1 MQRCPYLHE
10 MRERLLDQP
19 RETLQLENM
28 ERANLLDNR
37 QSATESHQVGTVVK
51 LQGDGYHTSPAHQ
64 RTPLVPHD
72 LGEDFNLD
80 FDDDFPIDARRPKN
94 ANSPDYNVNELGDV
108 GIIGALP
115 YITDFFRVGQ
125 LSGCGLLVYFFHRL
139 PVSFP
144 IHVHVIQCTATQLLA
159 TRDAV
164 FTIVPVTDQCN
175 PFFAEP
181 YTLMTRHIGTH
192 VHREK
197 DHPASKTETDTE
209 TETMGGGE
217 VKVATV
223 DVEGGDNMAT
233 LPVSRSHTAGSTDSA
248 EKNNAANKEM
258 ELKNVMPQPLQ
269 RTSLFIVTSLVYAI
283 LLIVVCIA
291 YVISDVTT
299 HRLPVLYYE
308 TFFTYLYGTSILFL
322 LYVFCFLLQES
333 SCCNGGNGGSKPKP
347 QPKEKK
353 AKKTKNAD
361 PADSKDAKGSK
372 DSGKAGKGAAYQEAP
387 VDAEVAVTP
396 KNVRKRKTT
405 HSDLTHGSF
414 FLRVGAIAFG
424 LGAMI
429 YIGLE
434 FGSFFEIPFDS
445 PCHHILIGVNPL
457 LQMIFTFMQMYFIFM
472 NARLNIHRFKVIARF
487 GLMHVVATNICVW
500 IRTLVKES
508 LLEITI
514 YHQKRE
520 ADPEASSI
528 AHSIRQH
535 ALRHAGTVL
544 RTHTGPNS
552 EFEVLDGEDV
562 LPKNV
567 YKSDNVLSKLV
578 RNTVDGISKSLG
590 MGGGGGGD
598 VTSSTTS
605 MPITTT
611 SATMRAAYTTPG
623 YQWHSTTMAR
633 KLKKF
638 ITSTTAATS
647 TMGSSSTTTSTS
659 TTSTASSMPSFNS
672 DLSSST
678 TTSETPFNSLQR
690 ILSSAAPSLTPIDVA
705 APTLPAAVDGGATFA
720 TATASATATSGVS
733 SFLNNLAASTPSTS
747 VSELTPASSTESA
760 VNIMNNLFGPGME
773 NSFQTYSDIS
783 HEESNGLVAF
793 ENFESLDNIY
803 PAALSSNIGTLNSTA
818 CGRIDIMGTIVYDSA
833 PYLYPFIIE
842 YSLIGAVVLYVMWKH
857 IGRYPGRMNDEDLEH
872 RLEVMLSR
880 RAVAMAQQARSG
892 RVDCVGSSKG
902 LFFGLLLLVG
912 ALICLILFFVLVR
925 HQKFSLLAIYLADAS
940 HCILMAF
947 AILAIIIGFI
957 RVKNLKFRC
966 EEQSSLND
974 ILLRI
979 SAFGLFTYSVFSII
993 AGSLKVLESEPSLL
1007 VTTTGGVAVF
1017 QVILQLLFIADVSRR
1032 RVHLP
1037 EHDRSKPG
1045 RQIVTFLLICNVAM
1059 FAIYTFEA
1067 QKVFANPVQLEFYGF
1082 VPWSIIQRI
1091 TLPLCIFHR
1100 FHSAVTLAEIWK
1112 TTYKAR
1118 LE

>member
-1 MQRCPYLHE
+1 MQRCPYIHE
-10 MRERLLDQP
+10 MRERLLNEQN
-19 RETLQLENM
+19 RESLPLEQM

-37 QSATESHQVGTVVK
+37 QSAE
-51 LQGDGYHTSPAHQ
+51 LQQLHGDGYHTSPAHQ
-64 RTPLVPHD
+64 RTPLVPRD

-80 FDDDFPIDARRPKN
+80 FDDDFPIEVRRPKN
-94 ANSPDYNVNELGDV
+94 AKVVYSLKPNSN
-108 GIIGALP
+108 
-115 YITDFFRVGQ
+115 
-125 LSGCGLLVYFFHRL
+125 
-139 PVSFP
+139 
-144 IHVHVIQCTATQLLA
+144 
-159 TRDAV
+159 
-164 FTIVPVTDQCN
+164 
-175 PFFAEP
+175 
-181 YTLMTRHIGTH
+181 
-192 VHREK
+192 
-197 DHPASKTETDTE
+197 
-209 TETMGGGE
+209 
-217 VKVATV
+217 
-223 DVEGGDNMAT
+223 
-233 LPVSRSHTAGSTDSA
+233 SRSYLPANITVHGTYHTNIITGPI
-248 EKNNAANKEM
+248 
-258 ELKNVMPQPLQ
+258 ELW
-269 RTSLFIVTSLVYAI
+269 TSLFIVTSLVYAI
-283 LLIVVCIA
+283 ILIVVCIA

-308 TFFTYLYGTSILFL
+308 SFFTYLYGVSILFL

-333 SCCNGGNGGSKPKP
+333 SCCNGGNNQPKSP
-347 QPKEKK
+347 KKEKK
-353 AKKTKNAD
+353 SKKSKEKD
-361 PADSKDAKGSK
+361 PADSKDAKGTK
-372 DSGKAGKGAAYQEAP
+372 DSGKSKASPYQDSQA
-387 VDAEVAVTP
+387 DAEVAVTP
-396 KNVRKRKTT
+396 KNSRKRKTT

-508 LLEITI
+508 LLEITL
-514 YHQKRE
+514 YHQRR
-520 ADPEASSI
+520 DPDPNESSI
-528 AHSIRQH
+528 GQSIRQH

-544 RTHTGPNS
+544 RTHYGPNE
-552 EFEVLDGEDV
+552 EFEVLDGEDL
-562 LPKNV
+562 LPKDAYTTNG
-567 YKSDNVLSKLV
+567 VLSKMLAK
-578 RNTVDGISKSLG
+578 TVDGISKTLG
-590 MGGGGGGD
+590 MGSNEVAD
-598 VTSSTTS
+598 PLT
-605 MPITTT
+605 TTT
-611 SATMRAAYTTPG
+611 STTTTTTTMRPAFTTPS
-623 YQWHSTTMAR
+623 YQWQSTTVAR

-638 ITSTTAATS
+638 ITSTTAAA
-647 TMGSSSTTTSTS
+647 TMGTSSSTPSSTTTSTS
-659 TTSTASSMPSFNS
+659 TTTTTTTTALPATSPLATTTTTELPFNNFQQNLYSSTGSPLAAAVEHLASSPSTTAATTAGSAFDSSSVASSVASFFSSLMSSTPSSPITSTTTTTDIPISTTASSLA
-672 DLSSST
+672 DKTTESSLG
-678 TTSETPFNSLQR
+678 F
-690 ILSSAAPSLTPIDVA
+690 I
-705 APTLPAAVDGGATFA
+705 
-720 TATASATATSGVS
+720 
-733 SFLNNLAASTPSTS
+733 NNLMKNSYQTFSGISHPEAASIVT
-747 VSELTPASSTESA
+747 
-760 VNIMNNLFGPGME
+760 
-773 NSFQTYSDIS
+773 
-783 HEESNGLVAF
+783 F
-793 ENFESLDNIY
+793 ENFENLDNIY
-803 PAALSSNIGTLNSTA
+803 PAALSSNVGTLNSTA
-818 CGRIDIMGTIVYDSA
+818 CGRVDIMGTIVYDSA

-857 IGRYPGRMNDEDLEH
+857 IGRYPGRMNDDDLEH

-925 HQKFSLLAIYLADAS
+925 HQQFSLLAIYLADAS
-940 HCILMAF
+940 HCILMVF

-966 EEQSSLND
+966 EEQSNLND

-979 SAFGLFTYSVFSII
+979 SAFGLFTYSVFSVIS
-993 AGSLKVLESEPSLL
+993 GSLKVLEHEPSLL
-1007 VTTTGGVAVF
+1007 VTTTSAVAVL

-1059 FAIYTFEA
+1059 FAIYTFDA
-1067 QKVFANPVQLEFYGF
+1067 QKVYANPVSRYVQLDFYGY
-1082 VPWSIIQRI
+1082 VPWAIIQRV

>member
-1 MQRCPYLHE
+1 
-10 MRERLLDQP
+10 
-19 RETLQLENM
+19 
-28 ERANLLDNR
+28 
-37 QSATESHQVGTVVK
+37 
-51 LQGDGYHTSPAHQ
+51 
-64 RTPLVPHD
+64 
-72 LGEDFNLD
+72 
-80 FDDDFPIDARRPKN
+80 
-94 ANSPDYNVNELGDV
+94 
-108 GIIGALP
+108 
-115 YITDFFRVGQ
+115 
-125 LSGCGLLVYFFHRL
+125 
-139 PVSFP
+139 
-144 IHVHVIQCTATQLLA
+144 
-159 TRDAV
+159 
-164 FTIVPVTDQCN
+164 
-175 PFFAEP
+175 
-181 YTLMTRHIGTH
+181 
-192 VHREK
+192 
-197 DHPASKTETDTE
+197 
-209 TETMGGGE
+209 MGGGE

-353 AKKTKNAD
+353 SKKTKNAD

-372 DSGKAGKGAAYQEAP
+372 DSGKAAKGAAYQEAP

-472 NARLNIHRFKVIARF
+472 NARTRPPFQLNIHRFKVIARF

-520 ADPEASSI
+520 ADPDASSI

-544 RTHTGPNS
+544 RTHAGPNS
-552 EFEVLDGEDV
+552 EFEVLDGEDL

-590 MGGGGGGD
+590 MGGSSSD
-598 VTSSTTS
+598 VTSTALPSTIL
-605 MPITTT
+605 PTTT
-611 SATMRAAYTTPG
+611 TTTTTRLPYTTPG

-647 TMGSSSTTTSTS
+647 TVGSSSSSSSSSSTAFPSTISTSTMTTSTTIASNSPSSSIPFDLS
-659 TTSTASSMPSFNS
+659 TTSES
-672 DLSSST
+672 
-678 TTSETPFNSLQR
+678 PFSGLQR
-690 ILSSAAPSLTPIDVA
+690 ILSSAASAASSSSSTPIDVA
-705 APTLPAAVDGGATFA
+705 DSTLPAAANADGGAG
-720 TATASATATSGVS
+720 SVS
-733 SFLNNLAASTPSTS
+733 SFLNNLAAASTPSTAATAATATAAAA
-747 VSELTPASSTESA
+747 VSSSTEGA

-773 NSFQTYSDIS
+773 NSFQTYSDLS
-783 HEESNGLVAF
+783 HDEASAGGGLVAF
-793 ENFESLDNIY
+793 ENLESLDSIY

-925 HQKFSLLAIYLADAS
+925 HQQFSLLAIYLADAS

-966 EEQSSLND
+966 EEQSNLND

-1067 QKVFANPVQLEFYGF
+1067 QKVFANPVSRYVQLEFYGF

>member
-1 MQRCPYLHE
+1 
-10 MRERLLDQP
+10 
-19 RETLQLENM
+19 
-28 ERANLLDNR
+28 
-37 QSATESHQVGTVVK
+37 
-51 LQGDGYHTSPAHQ
+51 
-64 RTPLVPHD
+64 
-72 LGEDFNLD
+72 
-80 FDDDFPIDARRPKN
+80 
-94 ANSPDYNVNELGDV
+94 
-108 GIIGALP
+108 
-115 YITDFFRVGQ
+115 
-125 LSGCGLLVYFFHRL
+125 
-139 PVSFP
+139 
-144 IHVHVIQCTATQLLA
+144 
-159 TRDAV
+159 
-164 FTIVPVTDQCN
+164 
-175 PFFAEP
+175 
-181 YTLMTRHIGTH
+181 
-192 VHREK
+192 
-197 DHPASKTETDTE
+197 
-209 TETMGGGE
+209 MGGGE

-308 TFFTYLYGTSILFL
+308 TFFTYLYGASILFL

-333 SCCNGGNGGSKPKP
+333 SCCNGGVPKPKP
-347 QPKEKK
+347 PPKEKK
-353 AKKTKNAD
+353 SKKTKNAD

-372 DSGKAGKGAAYQEAP
+372 DSGKAGKGAAYQEAAT
-387 VDAEVAVTP
+387 DAEVAVTP

-514 YHQKRE
+514 HHQKLE
-520 ADPEASSI
+520 SDPGASSI

-544 RTHTGPNS
+544 RTHAGPNN

-562 LPKNV
+562 LPRSV

-590 MGGGGGGD
+590 MGG
-598 VTSSTTS
+598 VVSSSTTS
-605 MPITTT
+605 TT
-611 SATMRAAYTTPG
+611 STTRAPYTTPG

-647 TMGSSSTTTSTS
+647 TMGSSSSHIPTSSSSTS
-659 TTSTASSMPSFNS
+659 T
-672 DLSSST
+672 SST
-678 TTSETPFNSLQR
+678 TTTTAAMPTFTETSSSSFTSESPFNSMHRLF
-690 ILSSAAPSLTPIDVA
+690 SSAAPSLTPVDVA
-705 APTLPAAVDGGATFA
+705 APTLPAAADGNAFA
-720 TATASATATSGVS
+720 SSAT
-733 SFLNNLAASTPSTS
+733 SFLNTLAAAASTPSTNAN
-747 VSELTPASSTESA
+747 VQQASSTESA
-760 VNIMNNLFGPGME
+760 VNMMNNLLGRGME
-773 NSFQTYSDIS
+773 NSFQTYSDLS
-783 HEESNGLVAF
+783 HDESNGLITF
-793 ENFESLDNIY
+793 DNLESLDNIY

-833 PYLYPFIIE
+833 PFLYPFIIE

-857 IGRYPGRMNDEDLEH
+857 IGRYPGRLNDEDLEH

-925 HQKFSLLAIYLADAS
+925 HQQFSLLAIYLADAS
-940 HCILMAF
+940 HIILMGF
-947 AILAIIIGFI
+947 AILAIIVGFI

-966 EEQSSLND
+966 EEQSNLND

-1007 VTTTGGVAVF
+1007 VTTTGGMAVF

-1067 QKVFANPVQLEFYGF
+1067 QKVFANPVSRYVQLEFYGF

>member
-1 MQRCPYLHE
+1 MQRCPYIHE
-10 MRERLLDQP
+10 MRERLLNEQN
-19 RETLQLENM
+19 RESLPLEQM

-37 QSATESHQVGTVVK
+37 QSAE
-51 LQGDGYHTSPAHQ
+51 LQQLHGDGYHTSPAHQ
-64 RTPLVPHD
+64 RTPLVPRD

-80 FDDDFPIDARRPKN
+80 FDDDFPIEVRRPKN
-94 ANSPDYNVNELGDV
+94 AKVVYSLKPNSN
-108 GIIGALP
+108 
-115 YITDFFRVGQ
+115 
-125 LSGCGLLVYFFHRL
+125 
-139 PVSFP
+139 
-144 IHVHVIQCTATQLLA
+144 
-159 TRDAV
+159 
-164 FTIVPVTDQCN
+164 
-175 PFFAEP
+175 
-181 YTLMTRHIGTH
+181 
-192 VHREK
+192 
-197 DHPASKTETDTE
+197 
-209 TETMGGGE
+209 
-217 VKVATV
+217 
-223 DVEGGDNMAT
+223 
-233 LPVSRSHTAGSTDSA
+233 SRSYLPANITVHGTYHTNIITGPI
-248 EKNNAANKEM
+248 
-258 ELKNVMPQPLQ
+258 ELW
-269 RTSLFIVTSLVYAI
+269 TSLFIVTSLVYAI
-283 LLIVVCIA
+283 ILIVVCIA

-308 TFFTYLYGTSILFL
+308 SFFTYLYGVSILFL

-333 SCCNGGNGGSKPKP
+333 SCCNGGNNQPKSP
-347 QPKEKK
+347 KKEKK
-353 AKKTKNAD
+353 SKKSKEKD
-361 PADSKDAKGSK
+361 PADSKDAKGTK
-372 DSGKAGKGAAYQEAP
+372 DSGKSKASPYQERYP
-387 VDAEVAVTP
+387 VKKRDLVRQTLLSQQDSQADAEVAVTP
-396 KNVRKRKTT
+396 KNSRKRKTT

-508 LLEITI
+508 LLEITL
-514 YHQKRE
+514 YHQRR
-520 ADPEASSI
+520 DPDPNESSI
-528 AHSIRQH
+528 GQSIRQH

-544 RTHTGPNS
+544 RTHYGPNE
-552 EFEVLDGEDV
+552 EFEVLDGEDL
-562 LPKNV
+562 LPKDAYTTNG
-567 YKSDNVLSKLV
+567 VLSKMLAK
-578 RNTVDGISKSLG
+578 TVDGISKTLG
-590 MGGGGGGD
+590 MGSNEVAD
-598 VTSSTTS
+598 PLT
-605 MPITTT
+605 TTT
-611 SATMRAAYTTPG
+611 STTTTTTTMRPAFTTPS
-623 YQWHSTTMAR
+623 YQWQSTTVAR

-638 ITSTTAATS
+638 ITSTTAAA
-647 TMGSSSTTTSTS
+647 TMGTSSSTPSSTTTSTS
-659 TTSTASSMPSFNS
+659 TTTTTTTTALPATSPLATTTTTELPFNNFQQNLYSSTGSPLAAAVEHLASSPSTTAATTAGSAFDSSSVASSVASFFSSLMSSTPSSPITSTTTTTDIPISTTASSLA
-672 DLSSST
+672 DKTTESSLG
-678 TTSETPFNSLQR
+678 F
-690 ILSSAAPSLTPIDVA
+690 I
-705 APTLPAAVDGGATFA
+705 
-720 TATASATATSGVS
+720 
-733 SFLNNLAASTPSTS
+733 NNLMKNSYQTFSGISHPEAASIVT
-747 VSELTPASSTESA
+747 
-760 VNIMNNLFGPGME
+760 
-773 NSFQTYSDIS
+773 
-783 HEESNGLVAF
+783 F
-793 ENFESLDNIY
+793 ENFENLDNIY
-803 PAALSSNIGTLNSTA
+803 PAALSSNVGTLNSTA
-818 CGRIDIMGTIVYDSA
+818 CGRVDIMGTIVYDSA

-857 IGRYPGRMNDEDLEH
+857 IGRYPGRMNDDDLEH

-925 HQKFSLLAIYLADAS
+925 HQQFSLLAIYLADAS
-940 HCILMAF
+940 HCILMVF

-966 EEQSSLND
+966 EEQSNLND

-979 SAFGLFTYSVFSII
+979 SAFGLFTYSVFSVIS
-993 AGSLKVLESEPSLL
+993 GSLKVLEHEPSLL
-1007 VTTTGGVAVF
+1007 VTTTSAVAVL

-1059 FAIYTFEA
+1059 FAIYTFDA
-1067 QKVFANPVQLEFYGF
+1067 QKVYANPVSRYVQLDFYGY
-1082 VPWSIIQRI
+1082 VPWAIIQRV

>member
-1 MQRCPYLHE
+1 MQRCPYIHE
-10 MRERLLDQP
+10 MRERLLNDQN
-19 RETLQLENM
+19 RESLPLEQM

-37 QSATESHQVGTVVK
+37 QSAELQQVGTIVK
-51 LQGDGYHTSPAHQ
+51 LNGDGYHTSPAHQ
-64 RTPLVPHD
+64 RTPLVPRD

-80 FDDDFPIDARRPKN
+80 FDDDFPIEVRRPKN
-94 ANSPDYNVNELGDV
+94 AKVVYSLKPNSNNRSYLPANITVHGTYHTNIITGPIELW
-108 GIIGALP
+108 
-115 YITDFFRVGQ
+115 
-125 LSGCGLLVYFFHRL
+125 
-139 PVSFP
+139 
-144 IHVHVIQCTATQLLA
+144 
-159 TRDAV
+159 
-164 FTIVPVTDQCN
+164 
-175 PFFAEP
+175 
-181 YTLMTRHIGTH
+181 
-192 VHREK
+192 
-197 DHPASKTETDTE
+197 
-209 TETMGGGE
+209 
-217 VKVATV
+217 
-223 DVEGGDNMAT
+223 
-233 LPVSRSHTAGSTDSA
+233 
-248 EKNNAANKEM
+248 
-258 ELKNVMPQPLQ
+258 
-269 RTSLFIVTSLVYAI
+269 TSLFIVTSLVYAI
-283 LLIVVCIA
+283 ILIVVCIA

-308 TFFTYLYGTSILFL
+308 SFFTYLYGVSILFL

-333 SCCNGGNGGSKPKP
+333 SCCNGGNNQPKSP
-347 QPKEKK
+347 KKEKK
-353 AKKTKNAD
+353 SKKKEKD

-372 DSGKAGKGAAYQEAP
+372 DSGKSGKPSPYQDTQ

-396 KNVRKRKTT
+396 KNTRKRKTT

-508 LLEITI
+508 LLEITL
-514 YHQKRE
+514 YHQRRE
-520 ADPEASSI
+520 SDPNESSI
-528 AHSIRQH
+528 GQSIRQH

-544 RTHTGPNS
+544 RTHYGPNE
-552 EFEVLDGEDV
+552 EFEVLDGEDL
-562 LPKNV
+562 LPKNA
-567 YKSDNVLSKLV
+567 YTTNGALSKMLAK
-578 RNTVDGISKSLG
+578 TVDGISKTLG
-590 MGGGGGGD
+590 MGSNEIAD
-598 VTSSTTS
+598 VVTTTTTTTARPAFTTPSYQWQSTTV
-605 MPITTT
+605 
-611 SATMRAAYTTPG
+611 
-623 YQWHSTTMAR
+623 AR

-638 ITSTTAATS
+638 ITSTTAAA
-647 TMGSSSTTTSTS
+647 TMGTSPTTTST
-659 TTSTASSMPSFNS
+659 
-672 DLSSST
+672 T
-678 TTSETPFNSLQR
+678 TTTTTTALPITSPLATTTTTELPFNSYQHLYTTTA
-690 ILSSAAPSLTPIDVA
+690 S
-705 APTLPAAVDGGATFA
+705 PAAAMAAAADH
-720 TATASATATSGVS
+720 
-733 SFLNNLAASTPSTS
+733 LAASNGGASEAAATAASSFDSSHVASSVASFFSSLISSTPSPITTTTTNNPIT
-747 VSELTPASSTESA
+747 VSSSMTDKATENSFGL
-760 VNIMNNLFGPGME
+760 INNLME
-773 NSFQTYSDIS
+773 NSFQTFSGIS
-783 HEESNGLVAF
+783 HPEAASIVTF
-793 ENFESLDNIY
+793 ENYENLDNIY
-803 PAALSSNIGTLNSTA
+803 PAALSSNVGTLNSTA
-818 CGRIDIMGTIVYDSA
+818 CGRVDIMGTIVYDSA

-857 IGRYPGRMNDEDLEH
+857 IGRYPGRMNDDDLEH

-925 HQKFSLLAIYLADAS
+925 HQQFSLLAIYLADAS
-940 HCILMAF
+940 HCILMVF

-966 EEQSSLND
+966 EEQSNLND

-979 SAFGLFTYSVFSII
+979 SAFGLFTYSVFSVIS
-993 AGSLKVLESEPSLL
+993 GSLKVLEHEPSLL
-1007 VTTTGGVAVF
+1007 VTTTSAVAVL

-1059 FAIYTFEA
+1059 FAIYTFDA
-1067 QKVFANPVQLEFYGF
+1067 QKVYANPVSRYVQLDFYGF
-1082 VPWSIIQRI
+1082 VPWAIIQRV

>member
-1 MQRCPYLHE
+1 
-10 MRERLLDQP
+10 
-19 RETLQLENM
+19 
-28 ERANLLDNR
+28 
-37 QSATESHQVGTVVK
+37 
-51 LQGDGYHTSPAHQ
+51 
-64 RTPLVPHD
+64 
-72 LGEDFNLD
+72 
-80 FDDDFPIDARRPKN
+80 
-94 ANSPDYNVNELGDV
+94 
-108 GIIGALP
+108 
-115 YITDFFRVGQ
+115 
-125 LSGCGLLVYFFHRL
+125 
-139 PVSFP
+139 
-144 IHVHVIQCTATQLLA
+144 
-159 TRDAV
+159 
-164 FTIVPVTDQCN
+164 
-175 PFFAEP
+175 
-181 YTLMTRHIGTH
+181 
-192 VHREK
+192 
-197 DHPASKTETDTE
+197 
-209 TETMGGGE
+209 MGNGGE

-233 LPVSRSHTAGSTDSA
+233 LPVSRSHTTGSTDSA

-283 LLIVVCIA
+283 ILIVVCIA

-308 TFFTYLYGTSILFL
+308 SFFTYLYGVSILFL

-333 SCCNGGNGGSKPKP
+333 SCCNGGNNQPKSP
-347 QPKEKK
+347 KKEKK
-353 AKKTKNAD
+353 SKKKEKD

-372 DSGKAGKGAAYQEAP
+372 DSGKSGKPSPYQDTQ

-396 KNVRKRKTT
+396 KNTRKRKTT

-508 LLEITI
+508 LLEITL
-514 YHQKRE
+514 YHQRRE
-520 ADPEASSI
+520 ADPNESSI
-528 AHSIRQH
+528 GQSIRQH

-544 RTHTGPNS
+544 RTHYGPNE
-552 EFEVLDGEDV
+552 EFEVLDGEDL
-562 LPKNV
+562 LPKNA
-567 YKSDNVLSKLV
+567 YTTNGALSKMLAK
-578 RNTVDGISKSLG
+578 TVDGISKTLG
-590 MGGGGGGD
+590 MGSNEIAD
-598 VTSSTTS
+598 VVTTTTTTTARPAFTTPSYQWQSTTV
-605 MPITTT
+605 
-611 SATMRAAYTTPG
+611 
-623 YQWHSTTMAR
+623 AR

-638 ITSTTAATS
+638 ITSTTAAA
-647 TMGSSSTTTSTS
+647 TMGTSPTTTST
-659 TTSTASSMPSFNS
+659 
-672 DLSSST
+672 T
-678 TTSETPFNSLQR
+678 TTTTTTALPITSPLATTTTTELPFNSYQHLYTTTA
-690 ILSSAAPSLTPIDVA
+690 S
-705 APTLPAAVDGGATFA
+705 PAAAMAAAADH
-720 TATASATATSGVS
+720 
-733 SFLNNLAASTPSTS
+733 LAASNGGASEAAATAASSFDSSHVASSVASFFSSLISSTPSPITTTTTNNPIT
-747 VSELTPASSTESA
+747 VSSSMTDKATENSFGL
-760 VNIMNNLFGPGME
+760 INNLME
-773 NSFQTYSDIS
+773 NSFQTFSGIS
-783 HEESNGLVAF
+783 HPEAASIVTF
-793 ENFESLDNIY
+793 ENYENLDNIY
-803 PAALSSNIGTLNSTA
+803 PAALSSNVGTLNSTA
-818 CGRIDIMGTIVYDSA
+818 CGRVDIMGTIVYDSA

-857 IGRYPGRMNDEDLEH
+857 IGRYPGRMNDDDLEH

-925 HQKFSLLAIYLADAS
+925 HQQFSLLAIYLADAS
-940 HCILMAF
+940 HCILMVF

-966 EEQSSLND
+966 EEQSNLND

-979 SAFGLFTYSVFSII
+979 SAFGLFTYSVFSVIS
-993 AGSLKVLESEPSLL
+993 GSLKVLEHEPSLL
-1007 VTTTGGVAVF
+1007 VTTTSAVAVL

-1059 FAIYTFEA
+1059 FAIYTFDA
-1067 QKVFANPVQLEFYGF
+1067 QKVYANPVSRYVQLDFYGF
-1082 VPWSIIQRI
+1082 VPWAIIQRV

>member
-80 FDDDFPIDARRPKN
+80 FDDDFPIDVRRPKN
-94 ANSPDYNVNELGDV
+94 ANGNHPTVLTQPQKRVCYTFKPNPNKHSFMPAKITVQGTYQTNPITGPIELW
-108 GIIGALP
+108 
-115 YITDFFRVGQ
+115 
-125 LSGCGLLVYFFHRL
+125 
-139 PVSFP
+139 
-144 IHVHVIQCTATQLLA
+144 
-159 TRDAV
+159 
-164 FTIVPVTDQCN
+164 
-175 PFFAEP
+175 
-181 YTLMTRHIGTH
+181 
-192 VHREK
+192 
-197 DHPASKTETDTE
+197 
-209 TETMGGGE
+209 
-217 VKVATV
+217 
-223 DVEGGDNMAT
+223 
-233 LPVSRSHTAGSTDSA
+233 
-248 EKNNAANKEM
+248 
-258 ELKNVMPQPLQ
+258 
-269 RTSLFIVTSLVYAI
+269 TSLFIVTSLVYAI

-353 AKKTKNAD
+353 SKKTKNAD

-472 NARLNIHRFKVIARF
+472 NARTRPPFQLNIHRFKVIARF

-520 ADPEASSI
+520 ADPDASSI

-544 RTHTGPNS
+544 RTHAGPNS
-552 EFEVLDGEDV
+552 EFEVLDGEDL

-590 MGGGGGGD
+590 MGGSSSD
-598 VTSSTTS
+598 VTSTALPSTIL
-605 MPITTT
+605 PTTT
-611 SATMRAAYTTPG
+611 TTTTTTRLPYTTPG

-647 TMGSSSTTTSTS
+647 TVGSSSSSSSSSSTAFPSTISTSTMTTSTTIASNSPSSSIPFDLS
-659 TTSTASSMPSFNS
+659 TTSES
-672 DLSSST
+672 
-678 TTSETPFNSLQR
+678 PFSGLQR
-690 ILSSAAPSLTPIDVA
+690 ILSSAASAASSSSSTPIDVA
-705 APTLPAAVDGGATFA
+705 DSTLPAAANADGGAGA
-720 TATASATATSGVS
+720 GSVS
-733 SFLNNLAASTPSTS
+733 SFLNNLAAASTPSTAATAATATAAAA
-747 VSELTPASSTESA
+747 VSSSTEGA

-773 NSFQTYSDIS
+773 NSFQTYSDLS
-783 HEESNGLVAF
+783 HDEASAGGGLVAF
-793 ENFESLDNIY
+793 ENLESLDSIY

-925 HQKFSLLAIYLADAS
+925 HQQFSLLAIYLADAS

-966 EEQSSLND
+966 EEQSNLND

-1067 QKVFANPVQLEFYGF
+1067 QKVFANPVSRYVQLEFYGF

>member
-1 MQRCPYLHE
+1 
-10 MRERLLDQP
+10 
-19 RETLQLENM
+19 
-28 ERANLLDNR
+28 
-37 QSATESHQVGTVVK
+37 
-51 LQGDGYHTSPAHQ
+51 
-64 RTPLVPHD
+64 
-72 LGEDFNLD
+72 
-80 FDDDFPIDARRPKN
+80 
-94 ANSPDYNVNELGDV
+94 
-108 GIIGALP
+108 
-115 YITDFFRVGQ
+115 
-125 LSGCGLLVYFFHRL
+125 
-139 PVSFP
+139 
-144 IHVHVIQCTATQLLA
+144 
-159 TRDAV
+159 
-164 FTIVPVTDQCN
+164 
-175 PFFAEP
+175 
-181 YTLMTRHIGTH
+181 
-192 VHREK
+192 
-197 DHPASKTETDTE
+197 
-209 TETMGGGE
+209 MGGGE

-353 AKKTKNAD
+353 SKKTKNAD

-372 DSGKAGKGAAYQEAP
+372 DSGKAAKGAAYQEAP

-472 NARLNIHRFKVIARF
+472 NARTRPPFQLNIHRFKVIARF

-520 ADPEASSI
+520 ADPDASSI

-544 RTHTGPNS
+544 RTHAGPNS
-552 EFEVLDGEDV
+552 EFEVLDGEDL

-590 MGGGGGGD
+590 MGGSSSD
-598 VTSSTTS
+598 VTSTALPSTIL
-605 MPITTT
+605 PTTT
-611 SATMRAAYTTPG
+611 TTTTTTRLPYTTPG

-647 TMGSSSTTTSTS
+647 TVGSSSSSSSSSSTAFPSTISTSTMTTSTTIASNSPSSSIPFDLS
-659 TTSTASSMPSFNS
+659 TTSES
-672 DLSSST
+672 
-678 TTSETPFNSLQR
+678 PFSGLQR
-690 ILSSAAPSLTPIDVA
+690 ILSSAASAASSSSSTPIDVA
-705 APTLPAAVDGGATFA
+705 DSTLPAAANADGGAG
-720 TATASATATSGVS
+720 SVS
-733 SFLNNLAASTPSTS
+733 SFLNNLAAASTPSTAATAATATAAAA
-747 VSELTPASSTESA
+747 VSSSTEGA

-773 NSFQTYSDIS
+773 NSFQTYSDLS
-783 HEESNGLVAF
+783 HDEASAGGGLVAF
-793 ENFESLDNIY
+793 ENLESLDSIY

-925 HQKFSLLAIYLADAS
+925 HQQFSLLAIYLADAS

-966 EEQSSLND
+966 EEQSNLND

-1067 QKVFANPVQLEFYGF
+1067 QKVFANPVSRYVQLEFYGF

>member
-1 MQRCPYLHE
+1 MQRCPYIHE

-37 QSATESHQVGTVVK
+37 QSASESNQ

-94 ANSPDYNVNELGDV
+94 A
-108 GIIGALP
+108 
-115 YITDFFRVGQ
+115 
-125 LSGCGLLVYFFHRL
+125 
-139 PVSFP
+139 
-144 IHVHVIQCTATQLLA
+144 
-159 TRDAV
+159 
-164 FTIVPVTDQCN
+164 
-175 PFFAEP
+175 
-181 YTLMTRHIGTH
+181 
-192 VHREK
+192 K
-197 DHPASKTETDTE
+197 
-209 TETMGGGE
+209 
-217 VKVATV
+217 
-223 DVEGGDNMAT
+223 
-233 LPVSRSHTAGSTDSA
+233 
-248 EKNNAANKEM
+248 
-258 ELKNVMPQPLQ
+258 
-269 RTSLFIVTSLVYAI
+269 TSLFIVTSLVYAI

-308 TFFTYLYGTSILFL
+308 TFFTYLYGVSILFL

-353 AKKTKNAD
+353 SKKAKNAD

-372 DSGKAGKGAAYQEAP
+372 DSGKAAKGAAYQHTLAKFLEAP

-514 YHQKRE
+514 YHQKNEPE
-520 ADPEASSI
+520 AGASSI

-544 RTHTGPNS
+544 RTHAGPNS
-552 EFEVLDGEDV
+552 EFEVLDGEDI
-562 LPKNV
+562 LPKDV

-590 MGGGGGGD
+590 MGGD
-598 VTSSTTS
+598 QALDSSTTS
-605 MPITTT
+605 SSTTT
-611 SATMRAAYTTPG
+611 TTRAPFTTPN

-638 ITSTTAATS
+638 ITSATTAAT
-647 TMGSSSTTTSTS
+647 TAAGSSSTASS
-659 TTSTASSMPSFNS
+659 TTTISPTISSTTIPSTTISSTTI
-672 DLSSST
+672 SSST
-678 TTSETPFNSLQR
+678 TFSPFSPSTTTTTTTTAAALNLETSGSESPFGGLQR
-690 ILSSAAPSLTPIDVA
+690 ILSSAAPPSL
-705 APTLPAAVDGGATFA
+705 APVDGFGS
-720 TATASATATSGVS
+720 ASAATPTSGSGAGSFVD
-733 SFLNNLAASTPSTS
+733 SFLASTLS
-747 VSELTPASSTESA
+747 PASSTEGSA
-760 VNIMNNLFGPGME
+760 SIMNNLFGQGPME
-773 NSFQTYSDIS
+773 NSFQTYTDLG
-783 HEESNGLVAF
+783 HEEATGLVSF
-793 ENFESLDNIY
+793 ENLESLDNIY

-925 HQKFSLLAIYLADAS
+925 HQQFSLLAIYLADAS

-947 AILAIIIGFI
+947 AILAIIVGFI

-966 EEQSSLND
+966 EEQSNLND

-1067 QKVFANPVQLEFYGF
+1067 QKVFANPVSRY
-1082 VPWSIIQRI
+1082 VRK
-1091 TLPLCIFHR
+1091 R
-1100 FHSAVTLAEIWK
+1100 D
-1112 TTYKAR
+1112 
-1118 LE
+1118 

>member
-1 MQRCPYLHE
+1 MQRCPYIHE

-37 QSATESHQVGTVVK
+37 QSASESNQ

-94 ANSPDYNVNELGDV
+94 AKVCYTFKPNPNKYSFMPAKITVQGTYETNPITGPIELW
-108 GIIGALP
+108 
-115 YITDFFRVGQ
+115 
-125 LSGCGLLVYFFHRL
+125 
-139 PVSFP
+139 
-144 IHVHVIQCTATQLLA
+144 
-159 TRDAV
+159 
-164 FTIVPVTDQCN
+164 
-175 PFFAEP
+175 
-181 YTLMTRHIGTH
+181 
-192 VHREK
+192 
-197 DHPASKTETDTE
+197 
-209 TETMGGGE
+209 
-217 VKVATV
+217 
-223 DVEGGDNMAT
+223 
-233 LPVSRSHTAGSTDSA
+233 
-248 EKNNAANKEM
+248 
-258 ELKNVMPQPLQ
+258 
-269 RTSLFIVTSLVYAI
+269 TSLFIVTSLVYAI

-308 TFFTYLYGTSILFL
+308 TFFTYLYGVSILFL

-353 AKKTKNAD
+353 SKKAKNAD

-372 DSGKAGKGAAYQEAP
+372 DSGKAAKGAAYQHTLAKFLEAP

-424 LGAMI
+424 LGGMI

-514 YHQKRE
+514 YHQKNEPE
-520 ADPEASSI
+520 AGASSI

-544 RTHTGPNS
+544 RTHAGPNS
-552 EFEVLDGEDV
+552 EFEVLDGEDI
-562 LPKNV
+562 LPKDV

-590 MGGGGGGD
+590 MGGD
-598 VTSSTTS
+598 QSIASTTGGIS
-605 MPITTT
+605 TTT
-611 SATMRAAYTTPG
+611 TTTDKHRFTTPN

-633 KLKKF
+633 KLKEFYHQPHPPRPQRAAGSQQLSQQPQQYHRPIKKNT
-638 ITSTTAATS
+638 IPTTTTTAAALNLETS
-647 TMGSSSTTTSTS
+647 GSES
-659 TTSTASSMPSFNS
+659 
-672 DLSSST
+672 
-678 TTSETPFNSLQR
+678 PFGGLQR
-690 ILSSAAPSLTPIDVA
+690 ILSSAAPPSL
-705 APTLPAAVDGGATFA
+705 APVDGFGS
-720 TATASATATSGVS
+720 ASAATPVASAG
-733 SFLNNLAASTPSTS
+733 SFVDNFLASTLS
-747 VSELTPASSTESA
+747 PASSTEGSA
-760 VNIMNNLFGPGME
+760 SIMNNLFGQGPME
-773 NSFQTYSDIS
+773 NSFQTYSDLG
-783 HEESNGLVAF
+783 HEEATGLVSF
-793 ENFESLDNIY
+793 ENLESLDNIY

-925 HQKFSLLAIYLADAS
+925 HQQFSLLAIYLADAS

-947 AILAIIIGFI
+947 AILAIIVGFI

-966 EEQSSLND
+966 EEQSNLND

>member
-1 MQRCPYLHE
+1 MQRCPYIHE

-37 QSATESHQVGTVVK
+37 QSASESNQ

-94 ANSPDYNVNELGDV
+94 A
-108 GIIGALP
+108 
-115 YITDFFRVGQ
+115 
-125 LSGCGLLVYFFHRL
+125 
-139 PVSFP
+139 
-144 IHVHVIQCTATQLLA
+144 
-159 TRDAV
+159 
-164 FTIVPVTDQCN
+164 
-175 PFFAEP
+175 
-181 YTLMTRHIGTH
+181 
-192 VHREK
+192 K
-197 DHPASKTETDTE
+197 
-209 TETMGGGE
+209 
-217 VKVATV
+217 
-223 DVEGGDNMAT
+223 
-233 LPVSRSHTAGSTDSA
+233 
-248 EKNNAANKEM
+248 
-258 ELKNVMPQPLQ
+258 
-269 RTSLFIVTSLVYAI
+269 TSLFIVTSLVYAI

-308 TFFTYLYGTSILFL
+308 TFFTYLYGVSILFL

-333 SCCNGGNGGSKPKP
+333 SCCNGGNGNGNGSKPKP

-353 AKKTKNAD
+353 SKKAKNAD
-361 PADSKDAKGSK
+361 PADSKEAKGSK
-372 DSGKAGKGAAYQEAP
+372 DSGKAAVKGAAYQEAP

-405 HSDLTHGSF
+405 HSDPTHGSF

-472 NARLNIHRFKVIARF
+472 NARTRPPFQLNIHRFKVIARF

-514 YHQKRE
+514 WHQKNE

-528 AHSIRQH
+528 AHSVRQH

-552 EFEVLDGEDV
+552 EFEVLDGEDL
-562 LPKNV
+562 LPKDV

-590 MGGGGGGD
+590 MGGD
-598 VTSSTTS
+598 VASSTASSIVSSTT
-605 MPITTT
+605 T
-611 SATMRAAYTTPG
+611 RAPYTTAG

-638 ITSTTAATS
+638 ITSATTAATTTGGSPS
-647 TMGSSSTTTSTS
+647 TIASTTTTFGTTTTTTTSPLTTTTAIPISAGSTATDAISSTT
-659 TTSTASSMPSFNS
+659 
-672 DLSSST
+672 
-678 TTSETPFNSLQR
+678 SESPFSGLQR
-690 ILSSAAPSLTPIDVA
+690 LLSSAAPSLTPVDGSA
-705 APTLPAAVDGGATFA
+705 SSALPAAATG
-720 TATASATATSGVS
+720 SVS
-733 SFLNNLAASTPSTS
+733 SFFNSFAASTPSTS
-747 VSELTPASSTESA
+747 IGAASTEGP

-783 HEESNGLVAF
+783 HEESSGGLVAF
-793 ENFESLDNIY
+793 ENLESLDSIY

-925 HQKFSLLAIYLADAS
+925 HQQFSLLAIYLADAS

-947 AILAIIIGFI
+947 AILAIIVGFI

-966 EEQSSLND
+966 EEQSNLND

-1067 QKVFANPVQLEFYGF
+1067 QKVFANPVSRYVQLDFYGF

>member
-1 MQRCPYLHE
+1 MQ
-10 MRERLLDQP
+10 
-19 RETLQLENM
+19 TL
-28 ERANLLDNR
+28 
-37 QSATESHQVGTVVK
+37 K
-51 LQGDGYHTSPAHQ
+51 
-64 RTPLVPHD
+64 
-72 LGEDFNLD
+72 
-80 FDDDFPIDARRPKN
+80 
-94 ANSPDYNVNELGDV
+94 
-108 GIIGALP
+108 
-115 YITDFFRVGQ
+115 
-125 LSGCGLLVYFFHRL
+125 
-139 PVSFP
+139 
-144 IHVHVIQCTATQLLA
+144 
-159 TRDAV
+159 
-164 FTIVPVTDQCN
+164 
-175 PFFAEP
+175 
-181 YTLMTRHIGTH
+181 
-192 VHREK
+192 
-197 DHPASKTETDTE
+197 
-209 TETMGGGE
+209 
-217 VKVATV
+217 
-223 DVEGGDNMAT
+223 
-233 LPVSRSHTAGSTDSA
+233 
-248 EKNNAANKEM
+248 
-258 ELKNVMPQPLQ
+258 
-269 RTSLFIVTSLVYAI
+269 TSLFIVTSLVYAI
-283 LLIVVCIA
+283 ILIVVCIA

-308 TFFTYLYGTSILFL
+308 SFFTYLYGVSILFL

-333 SCCNGGNGGSKPKP
+333 SCCNGGNNQPKSP
-347 QPKEKK
+347 KKEKK
-353 AKKTKNAD
+353 SKKKEKD

-372 DSGKAGKGAAYQEAP
+372 DSGKSGKPSPYQISGCCKILAIFVYIVILIALLFHFILVFHWTISMVVFLVLCILHYLLIP
-387 VDAEVAVTP
+387 KVFHTDTQVDAEVAVTP
-396 KNVRKRKTT
+396 KNTRKRKTT

-508 LLEITI
+508 LLEITL

-520 ADPEASSI
+520 ADPNESSI
-528 AHSIRQH
+528 GQSIRQH

-544 RTHTGPNS
+544 RTHYGPNE
-552 EFEVLDGEDV
+552 EFEVLDGEDL
-562 LPKNV
+562 LPKNA
-567 YKSDNVLSKLV
+567 YTTNGAISKMLAK
-578 RNTVDGISKSLG
+578 TMDGISKTLG
-590 MGGGGGGD
+590 MGSNEVAD
-598 VTSSTTS
+598 MVSSSTT
-605 MPITTT
+605 TTT
-611 SATMRAAYTTPG
+611 TGRPMAAAFTTPS
-623 YQWHSTTMAR
+623 YQWQSTTVAR

-638 ITSTTAATS
+638 ITSTTAAA
-647 TMGSSSTTTSTS
+647 TMGTTPSTTTTTSTT
-659 TTSTASSMPSFNS
+659 TTSTALPVTSRLATTTTTELPFNS
-672 DLSSST
+672 YQHLYTTTASPAAAAAMADHLTNGVVGTGETTDNSNMASSVASFFSSLISSTPSPITST
-678 TTSETPFNSLQR
+678 TTTN
-690 ILSSAAPSLTPIDVA
+690 IPI
-705 APTLPAAVDGGATFA
+705 
-720 TATASATATSGVS
+720 TASTAS
-733 SFLNNLAASTPSTS
+733 SLAAKTTENSFGLINNL
-747 VSELTPASSTESA
+747 
-760 VNIMNNLFGPGME
+760 ME
-773 NSFQTYSDIS
+773 NSFQTFSGIS
-783 HEESNGLVAF
+783 HPEAASIVTF
-793 ENFESLDNIY
+793 ENYENLDNIY
-803 PAALSSNIGTLNSTA
+803 PAALSSNVGTLNSTA

-857 IGRYPGRMNDEDLEH
+857 IGRYPGRMNDDDLEH

-880 RAVAMAQQARSG
+880 RAVVMAQQARSG

-925 HQKFSLLAIYLADAS
+925 HQQFSLLAIYLADAS
-940 HCILMAF
+940 HCVLMVF

-966 EEQSSLND
+966 EEQSNLND

-979 SAFGLFTYSVFSII
+979 SAFGLFTYSVFSVIS
-993 AGSLKVLESEPSLL
+993 GSLKVLEHEPSLL
-1007 VTTTGGVAVF
+1007 VTTTSAVAVL

-1059 FAIYTFEA
+1059 FAIYTFDA
-1067 QKVFANPVQLEFYGF
+1067 QKVYANPVSRYVQLDFYGF
-1082 VPWSIIQRI
+1082 VPWAIIQRV

>member
-1 MQRCPYLHE
+1 MQRCPYIHE

-19 RETLQLENM
+19 RETPQLENM
-28 ERANLLDNR
+28 ERATLLDNR
-37 QSATESHQVGTVVK
+37 QSASESNQVGTVVK

-94 ANSPDYNVNELGDV
+94 ANG
-108 GIIGALP
+108 
-115 YITDFFRVGQ
+115 
-125 LSGCGLLVYFFHRL
+125 
-139 PVSFP
+139 
-144 IHVHVIQCTATQLLA
+144 
-159 TRDAV
+159 
-164 FTIVPVTDQCN
+164 
-175 PFFAEP
+175 
-181 YTLMTRHIGTH
+181 
-192 VHREK
+192 K
-197 DHPASKTETDTE
+197 HPAVLT
-209 TETMGGGE
+209 
-217 VKVATV
+217 
-223 DVEGGDNMAT
+223 
-233 LPVSRSHTAGSTDSA
+233 R
-248 EKNNAANKEM
+248 
-258 ELKNVMPQPLQ
+258 PQQ

-308 TFFTYLYGTSILFL
+308 TFFTYLYGVSILFL

-353 AKKTKNAD
+353 SKKAKNAD
-361 PADSKDAKGSK
+361 PADSKEAKGSK
-372 DSGKAGKGAAYQEAP
+372 DSGKAAKGAAYQHTMAKFLEAP

-514 YHQKRE
+514 YHQKHEPE
-520 ADPEASSI
+520 AGASSI

-544 RTHTGPNS
+544 RTHAGPNS
-552 EFEVLDGEDV
+552 EFEVLDGEDL
-562 LPKNV
+562 LPKDG
-567 YKSDNVLSKLV
+567 YKGDNVLSKLV
-578 RNTVDGISKSLG
+578 RNTVNGISKSLG
-590 MGGGGGGD
+590 MGGD
-598 VTSSTTS
+598 QVVTSSTT
-605 MPITTT
+605 TTT
-611 SATMRAAYTTPG
+611 RAPFTTPN

-638 ITSTTAATS
+638 ITSATTAAT
-647 TMGSSSTTTSTS
+647 TAAGSSSST
-659 TTSTASSMPSFNS
+659 
-672 DLSSST
+672 SST
-678 TTSETPFNSLQR
+678 TISPTTSSTTIPPTTSSTTISPSTTFNPFSTTAALNLETSGSDSPFGGLQR
-690 ILSSAAPSLTPIDVA
+690 VLSSVAPPSL
-705 APTLPAAVDGGATFA
+705 APVDGFGSAATP
-720 TATASATATSGVS
+720 TPVSGPGSFVD
-733 SFLNNLAASTPSTS
+733 SFLTSTLS
-747 VSELTPASSTESA
+747 PASSTEGSA
-760 VNIMNNLFGPGME
+760 SIMNNLFGQGPME
-773 NSFQTYSDIS
+773 NSFQTYTDLG
-783 HEESNGLVAF
+783 HEEATGLVSF
-793 ENFESLDNIY
+793 ENLESLDNIY

-925 HQKFSLLAIYLADAS
+925 HQQFSLLAIYLADAS

-966 EEQSSLND
+966 EEQSNLND

-1067 QKVFANPVQLEFYGF
+1067 QKVFANPVSRYVQLEFYGF

>member
-80 FDDDFPIDARRPKN
+80 FDDDFPIDVRRPKN
-94 ANSPDYNVNELGDV
+94 ANGNHPTVLTQPQKRVCYTFKPNPNKHSFMPAKITVQGTYQTNPITGPIELW
-108 GIIGALP
+108 
-115 YITDFFRVGQ
+115 
-125 LSGCGLLVYFFHRL
+125 
-139 PVSFP
+139 
-144 IHVHVIQCTATQLLA
+144 
-159 TRDAV
+159 
-164 FTIVPVTDQCN
+164 
-175 PFFAEP
+175 
-181 YTLMTRHIGTH
+181 
-192 VHREK
+192 
-197 DHPASKTETDTE
+197 
-209 TETMGGGE
+209 
-217 VKVATV
+217 
-223 DVEGGDNMAT
+223 
-233 LPVSRSHTAGSTDSA
+233 
-248 EKNNAANKEM
+248 
-258 ELKNVMPQPLQ
+258 
-269 RTSLFIVTSLVYAI
+269 TSLFIVTSLVYAI

-353 AKKTKNAD
+353 SKKTKNAD

-372 DSGKAGKGAAYQEAP
+372 DSGKAAKGAAYQEAP

-472 NARLNIHRFKVIARF
+472 NARTRPPFQLNIHRFKVIARF

-520 ADPEASSI
+520 ADPDASSI

-544 RTHTGPNS
+544 RTHAGPNS
-552 EFEVLDGEDV
+552 EFEVLDGEDL

-590 MGGGGGGD
+590 MGGSSSD
-598 VTSSTTS
+598 VTSTALPSTIL
-605 MPITTT
+605 PTTT
-611 SATMRAAYTTPG
+611 TTTTTTRLPYTTPG

-647 TMGSSSTTTSTS
+647 TVGSSSSSSSSSSTAFPSTISTSTMTTSTTIASNSPSSSIPFDLS
-659 TTSTASSMPSFNS
+659 TTSES
-672 DLSSST
+672 
-678 TTSETPFNSLQR
+678 PFSGLQR
-690 ILSSAAPSLTPIDVA
+690 ILSSAASAASSSSSTPIDVA
-705 APTLPAAVDGGATFA
+705 DSTLPAAANADGGAG
-720 TATASATATSGVS
+720 SVS
-733 SFLNNLAASTPSTS
+733 SFLNNLAAASTPSTAATAATATAAAA
-747 VSELTPASSTESA
+747 VSSSTEGA

-773 NSFQTYSDIS
+773 NSFQTYSDLS
-783 HEESNGLVAF
+783 HDEASAGGGLVAF
-793 ENFESLDNIY
+793 ENLESLDSIY

-925 HQKFSLLAIYLADAS
+925 HQQFSLLAIYLADAS

-966 EEQSSLND
+966 EEQSNLND

>member
-1 MQRCPYLHE
+1 MQRCPYIHE

-37 QSATESHQVGTVVK
+37 QSASESNQ

-94 ANSPDYNVNELGDV
+94 A
-108 GIIGALP
+108 
-115 YITDFFRVGQ
+115 
-125 LSGCGLLVYFFHRL
+125 
-139 PVSFP
+139 
-144 IHVHVIQCTATQLLA
+144 
-159 TRDAV
+159 
-164 FTIVPVTDQCN
+164 
-175 PFFAEP
+175 
-181 YTLMTRHIGTH
+181 
-192 VHREK
+192 K
-197 DHPASKTETDTE
+197 
-209 TETMGGGE
+209 
-217 VKVATV
+217 
-223 DVEGGDNMAT
+223 
-233 LPVSRSHTAGSTDSA
+233 
-248 EKNNAANKEM
+248 
-258 ELKNVMPQPLQ
+258 
-269 RTSLFIVTSLVYAI
+269 TSLFIVTSLVYAI

-308 TFFTYLYGTSILFL
+308 TFFTYLYGVSILFL

-353 AKKTKNAD
+353 SKKAKNAD

-372 DSGKAGKGAAYQEAP
+372 DSGKAAKGAAYQEAP

-514 YHQKRE
+514 YHQKTEPE
-520 ADPEASSI
+520 AGASSI

-544 RTHTGPNS
+544 KTHAGPNS
-552 EFEVLDGEDV
+552 EFEVLDGEDI
-562 LPKNV
+562 LPKDV

-590 MGGGGGGD
+590 MGGD
-598 VTSSTTS
+598 QVLASTT
-605 MPITTT
+605 TTT
-611 SATMRAAYTTPG
+611 TTTTRAPFTTPN

-638 ITSTTAATS
+638 ITSATTAATTAAGSSSS
-647 TMGSSSTTTSTS
+647 TSSTTTTTTTISPTTTS
-659 TTSTASSMPSFNS
+659 TTIPSTI
-672 DLSSST
+672 SST
-678 TTSETPFNSLQR
+678 TISPSTTFSPFSTTAALNLETSGSESSFGGLQR
-690 ILSSAAPSLTPIDVA
+690 ILSSAAPPSL
-705 APTLPAAVDGGATFA
+705 APVDGFGSAATP
-720 TATASATATSGVS
+720 TPVSGSFVD
-733 SFLNNLAASTPSTS
+733 SFLASTLS
-747 VSELTPASSTESA
+747 PASSTEGSA
-760 VNIMNNLFGPGME
+760 SIMNNLFGQGPME
-773 NSFQTYSDIS
+773 NSFQTYTDLG
-783 HEESNGLVAF
+783 HEESTGLVSF
-793 ENFESLDNIY
+793 ENLESLDNIY

-925 HQKFSLLAIYLADAS
+925 HQQFSLLAIYLADAS

-947 AILAIIIGFI
+947 AILAIIVGFI

-966 EEQSSLND
+966 EEQSNLND

-1067 QKVFANPVQLEFYGF
+1067 QKVFANPVSRY
-1082 VPWSIIQRI
+1082 VRK
-1091 TLPLCIFHR
+1091 R
-1100 FHSAVTLAEIWK
+1100 D
-1112 TTYKAR
+1112 
-1118 LE
+1118 

>member
-1 MQRCPYLHE
+1 MQRCPYIHE

-19 RETLQLENM
+19 RETLQLDNM

-37 QSATESHQVGTVVK
+37 QSASESNQ

-94 ANSPDYNVNELGDV
+94 AKVCYTFKPNPNKYSFMPAKITVQGTYETNPITGPIELW
-108 GIIGALP
+108 
-115 YITDFFRVGQ
+115 
-125 LSGCGLLVYFFHRL
+125 
-139 PVSFP
+139 
-144 IHVHVIQCTATQLLA
+144 
-159 TRDAV
+159 
-164 FTIVPVTDQCN
+164 
-175 PFFAEP
+175 
-181 YTLMTRHIGTH
+181 
-192 VHREK
+192 
-197 DHPASKTETDTE
+197 
-209 TETMGGGE
+209 
-217 VKVATV
+217 
-223 DVEGGDNMAT
+223 
-233 LPVSRSHTAGSTDSA
+233 
-248 EKNNAANKEM
+248 
-258 ELKNVMPQPLQ
+258 
-269 RTSLFIVTSLVYAI
+269 TSLFIVTSLVYAI

-308 TFFTYLYGTSILFL
+308 TFFTYLYGVSILFL

-333 SCCNGGNGGSKPKP
+333 SCCNGGNGNGGSKPKP

-353 AKKTKNAD
+353 SKKAKNAD

-372 DSGKAGKGAAYQEAP
+372 DSGKAAKGAAYQEAP

-405 HSDLTHGSF
+405 HSDPTHGSF

-514 YHQKRE
+514 YHQKN
-520 ADPEASSI
+520 APEPGASSI

-544 RTHTGPNS
+544 RTHAGPNS
-552 EFEVLDGEDV
+552 EFEVLDGEDL
-562 LPKNV
+562 LPKDV

-590 MGGGGGGD
+590 MGGD
-598 VTSSTTS
+598 A
-605 MPITTT
+605 ITTT
-611 SATMRAAYTTPG
+611 TTTTRAPYTTPG

-638 ITSTTAATS
+638 ITSTAASTAAGSGGS
-647 TMGSSSTTTSTS
+647 TTASPGTTITTPSTTFSPFTTTSSIISS
-659 TTSTASSMPSFNS
+659 TTSTASSIITASTTASP
-672 DLSSST
+672 LESSSSSSSSSSIFG
-678 TTSETPFNSLQR
+678 SESSPFGGGLQR
-690 ILSSAAPSLTPIDVA
+690 ILSSAAPPSL
-705 APTLPAAVDGGATFA
+705 APVDGFGSAAATPAGGNSNSNSF
-720 TATASATATSGVS
+720 VD
-733 SFLNNLAASTPSTS
+733 SFLASTLS
-747 VSELTPASSTESA
+747 PAISSTTEGGGAGS
-760 VNIMNNLFGPGME
+760 IMNNLFGQGPME
-773 NSFQTYSDIS
+773 NSFQTYTDLG
-783 HEESNGLVAF
+783 HEESTGLVSF
-793 ENFESLDNIY
+793 ENLESLDNIY

-925 HQKFSLLAIYLADAS
+925 HQQFSLLAIYLADAS

-947 AILAIIIGFI
+947 AILAIIVGFI

-966 EEQSSLND
+966 EEQSNLND

>member
-80 FDDDFPIDARRPKN
+80 FDDDFPIDVRRPKN
-94 ANSPDYNVNELGDV
+94 ANGNHPTVLTQPQKRVCYTFKPNPNKHSFMPAKITVQGTYQTNPITGPIELW
-108 GIIGALP
+108 
-115 YITDFFRVGQ
+115 
-125 LSGCGLLVYFFHRL
+125 
-139 PVSFP
+139 
-144 IHVHVIQCTATQLLA
+144 
-159 TRDAV
+159 
-164 FTIVPVTDQCN
+164 
-175 PFFAEP
+175 
-181 YTLMTRHIGTH
+181 
-192 VHREK
+192 
-197 DHPASKTETDTE
+197 
-209 TETMGGGE
+209 
-217 VKVATV
+217 
-223 DVEGGDNMAT
+223 
-233 LPVSRSHTAGSTDSA
+233 
-248 EKNNAANKEM
+248 
-258 ELKNVMPQPLQ
+258 
-269 RTSLFIVTSLVYAI
+269 TSLFIVTSLVYAI

-353 AKKTKNAD
+353 SKKTKNAD

-520 ADPEASSI
+520 ADPDASSI

-544 RTHTGPNS
+544 RTHAGPNS
-552 EFEVLDGEDV
+552 EFEVLDGEDL

-590 MGGGGGGD
+590 MGGSSSD
-598 VTSSTTS
+598 VTSTALPSTIL
-605 MPITTT
+605 PTTT
-611 SATMRAAYTTPG
+611 TTTTTTRLPYTTPG

-647 TMGSSSTTTSTS
+647 TVGSSSSSSSSSSTAFPSTISTSTMTTSTTIASNSPSSSIPFDLS
-659 TTSTASSMPSFNS
+659 TTSES
-672 DLSSST
+672 
-678 TTSETPFNSLQR
+678 PFSGLQR
-690 ILSSAAPSLTPIDVA
+690 ILSSAASAASSSSSTPIDVA
-705 APTLPAAVDGGATFA
+705 DSTLPAAANADGGAGA
-720 TATASATATSGVS
+720 GSVS
-733 SFLNNLAASTPSTS
+733 SFLNNLAAASTPSTAATAATATAAAA
-747 VSELTPASSTESA
+747 VSSSTEGA

-773 NSFQTYSDIS
+773 NSFQTYSDLS
-783 HEESNGLVAF
+783 HDEASAGGGLVAF
-793 ENFESLDNIY
+793 ENLESLDSIY

-925 HQKFSLLAIYLADAS
+925 HQQFSLLAIYLADAS

-966 EEQSSLND
+966 EEQSNLND

-1067 QKVFANPVQLEFYGF
+1067 QKVFANPVSRYVQLEFYGF

>member
-1 MQRCPYLHE
+1 MQRCPYIHE

-37 QSATESHQVGTVVK
+37 QSASESNQ

-94 ANSPDYNVNELGDV
+94 A
-108 GIIGALP
+108 
-115 YITDFFRVGQ
+115 
-125 LSGCGLLVYFFHRL
+125 
-139 PVSFP
+139 
-144 IHVHVIQCTATQLLA
+144 
-159 TRDAV
+159 
-164 FTIVPVTDQCN
+164 
-175 PFFAEP
+175 
-181 YTLMTRHIGTH
+181 
-192 VHREK
+192 K
-197 DHPASKTETDTE
+197 
-209 TETMGGGE
+209 
-217 VKVATV
+217 
-223 DVEGGDNMAT
+223 
-233 LPVSRSHTAGSTDSA
+233 
-248 EKNNAANKEM
+248 
-258 ELKNVMPQPLQ
+258 
-269 RTSLFIVTSLVYAI
+269 TSLFIVTSLVYAI

-308 TFFTYLYGTSILFL
+308 TFFTYLYGVSILFL

-333 SCCNGGNGGSKPKP
+333 SCCNGGNGNGNGSKPKP

-353 AKKTKNAD
+353 SKKAKNAD
-361 PADSKDAKGSK
+361 PADSKEAKGSK
-372 DSGKAGKGAAYQEAP
+372 DSGKAAVKGAAYQEAP

-405 HSDLTHGSF
+405 HSDPTHGSF

-472 NARLNIHRFKVIARF
+472 NARTRPPFQLNIHRFKVIARF

-514 YHQKRE
+514 WHQKNE

-528 AHSIRQH
+528 AHSVRQH

-544 RTHTGPNS
+544 RTHAGPNS
-552 EFEVLDGEDV
+552 EFEVLDGEDL
-562 LPKNV
+562 LPKDV

-590 MGGGGGGD
+590 MGGD
-598 VTSSTTS
+598 VASSTASSIVSSTT
-605 MPITTT
+605 T
-611 SATMRAAYTTPG
+611 RAPYTTAG

-638 ITSTTAATS
+638 ITSATTAATTTGGSPS
-647 TMGSSSTTTSTS
+647 TIASTTTTFGTTTTTTTSPLTTTTAIPISAGSTATDAISSTT
-659 TTSTASSMPSFNS
+659 
-672 DLSSST
+672 
-678 TTSETPFNSLQR
+678 SESPFSGLQR
-690 ILSSAAPSLTPIDVA
+690 LLSSAAPSLTPVDGSA
-705 APTLPAAVDGGATFA
+705 SSALPAAATG
-720 TATASATATSGVS
+720 SVS
-733 SFLNNLAASTPSTS
+733 SFFNSFAASTPSTS
-747 VSELTPASSTESA
+747 IGAASTEGP

-783 HEESNGLVAF
+783 HEESSGGLVAF
-793 ENFESLDNIY
+793 ENLESLDSIY

-925 HQKFSLLAIYLADAS
+925 HQQFSLLAIYLADAS

-947 AILAIIIGFI
+947 AILAIIVGFI

-966 EEQSSLND
+966 EEQSNLND

-1067 QKVFANPVQLEFYGF
+1067 QKVFANPVSRYVQLDFYGF

>member
-1 MQRCPYLHE
+1 MQRCPYIHE
-10 MRERLLDQP
+10 MRERLLNEQN
-19 RETLQLENM
+19 RESLPLEQM

-37 QSATESHQVGTVVK
+37 QSAE
-51 LQGDGYHTSPAHQ
+51 LQQLHGDGYHTSPAHQ
-64 RTPLVPHD
+64 RTPLVPRD

-80 FDDDFPIDARRPKN
+80 FDDDFPIEVRRPKN
-94 ANSPDYNVNELGDV
+94 A
-108 GIIGALP
+108 
-115 YITDFFRVGQ
+115 
-125 LSGCGLLVYFFHRL
+125 
-139 PVSFP
+139 
-144 IHVHVIQCTATQLLA
+144 
-159 TRDAV
+159 
-164 FTIVPVTDQCN
+164 
-175 PFFAEP
+175 
-181 YTLMTRHIGTH
+181 
-192 VHREK
+192 K
-197 DHPASKTETDTE
+197 
-209 TETMGGGE
+209 
-217 VKVATV
+217 
-223 DVEGGDNMAT
+223 
-233 LPVSRSHTAGSTDSA
+233 
-248 EKNNAANKEM
+248 
-258 ELKNVMPQPLQ
+258 
-269 RTSLFIVTSLVYAI
+269 TSLFIVTSLVYAI
-283 LLIVVCIA
+283 ILIVVCIA

-308 TFFTYLYGTSILFL
+308 SFFTYLYGVSILFL

-333 SCCNGGNGGSKPKP
+333 SCCNGGNNQPKSP
-347 QPKEKK
+347 KKEKK
-353 AKKTKNAD
+353 SKKSKEKD
-361 PADSKDAKGSK
+361 PADSKDAKGTK
-372 DSGKAGKGAAYQEAP
+372 DSGKSKASPYQDSQA
-387 VDAEVAVTP
+387 DAEVAVTP
-396 KNVRKRKTT
+396 KNSRKRKTT

-508 LLEITI
+508 LLEITL
-514 YHQKRE
+514 YHQRR
-520 ADPEASSI
+520 DPDPNESSI
-528 AHSIRQH
+528 GQSIRQH

-544 RTHTGPNS
+544 RTHYGPNE
-552 EFEVLDGEDV
+552 EFEVLDGEDL
-562 LPKNV
+562 LPKDAYTTNG
-567 YKSDNVLSKLV
+567 VLSKMLAK
-578 RNTVDGISKSLG
+578 TVDGISKTLG
-590 MGGGGGGD
+590 MGSNEVAD
-598 VTSSTTS
+598 PVTSTTTTTTTTTMRPAFTTPSYQWQSTTV
-605 MPITTT
+605 
-611 SATMRAAYTTPG
+611 
-623 YQWHSTTMAR
+623 AR

-638 ITSTTAATS
+638 ITSTTAAA
-647 TMGSSSTTTSTS
+647 TMGTSSTTPSSTTSTS
-659 TTSTASSMPSFNS
+659 T
-672 DLSSST
+672 ST
-678 TTSETPFNSLQR
+678 TTTTTALPATSPLATTTTTELPFNNFQQNLY
-690 ILSSAAPSLTPIDVA
+690 SSTGSPLA
-705 APTLPAAVDGGATFA
+705 AAVEHLASSPSTTT
-720 TATASATATSGVS
+720 TAETTASGFDTSSVAS
-733 SFLNNLAASTPSTS
+733 SVASFFSSLMSSTPSSPITS
-747 VSELTPASSTESA
+747 TTTTTNIPISTTTTVSSLADKTTESSLGF
-760 VNIMNNLFGPGME
+760 INNLME
-773 NSFQTYSDIS
+773 NSYQTFSGIS
-783 HEESNGLVAF
+783 HPEAASIVTF
-793 ENFESLDNIY
+793 ENFENLDNIY
-803 PAALSSNIGTLNSTA
+803 PAALSSNVGTLNSTA
-818 CGRIDIMGTIVYDSA
+818 CGRVDIMGTIVYDSA

-857 IGRYPGRMNDEDLEH
+857 IGRYPGRMNDDDLEH

-925 HQKFSLLAIYLADAS
+925 HQQFSLLAIYLADAS
-940 HCILMAF
+940 HCILMVF

-966 EEQSSLND
+966 EEQSNLND

-979 SAFGLFTYSVFSII
+979 SAFGLFTYSVFSVIS
-993 AGSLKVLESEPSLL
+993 GSLKVLEHEPSLL
-1007 VTTTGGVAVF
+1007 VTTTSAVAVL

-1059 FAIYTFEA
+1059 FAIYTFDA
-1067 QKVFANPVQLEFYGF
+1067 QKVYANPVQLDFYGY
-1082 VPWSIIQRI
+1082 VPWAIIQRV

>member
-80 FDDDFPIDARRPKN
+80 FDDDFPIDVRRPKN
-94 ANSPDYNVNELGDV
+94 ANGNHPTVLTQPQKRVCYTFKPNPNKHSFMPAKITVQGTYQTNPITGPIELW
-108 GIIGALP
+108 
-115 YITDFFRVGQ
+115 
-125 LSGCGLLVYFFHRL
+125 
-139 PVSFP
+139 
-144 IHVHVIQCTATQLLA
+144 
-159 TRDAV
+159 
-164 FTIVPVTDQCN
+164 
-175 PFFAEP
+175 
-181 YTLMTRHIGTH
+181 
-192 VHREK
+192 
-197 DHPASKTETDTE
+197 
-209 TETMGGGE
+209 
-217 VKVATV
+217 
-223 DVEGGDNMAT
+223 
-233 LPVSRSHTAGSTDSA
+233 
-248 EKNNAANKEM
+248 
-258 ELKNVMPQPLQ
+258 
-269 RTSLFIVTSLVYAI
+269 TSLFIVTSLVYAI

-353 AKKTKNAD
+353 SKKTKNAD

-520 ADPEASSI
+520 ADPDASSI

-544 RTHTGPNS
+544 RTHAGPNS
-552 EFEVLDGEDV
+552 EFEVLDGEDL

-590 MGGGGGGD
+590 MGGSSSD
-598 VTSSTTS
+598 VTSTALPSTIL
-605 MPITTT
+605 PTTT
-611 SATMRAAYTTPG
+611 TTTTTTRLPYTTPG

-647 TMGSSSTTTSTS
+647 TVGSSSSSSSSSSTAFPSTISTSTMTTSTTIASNSPSSSIPFDLS
-659 TTSTASSMPSFNS
+659 TTSES
-672 DLSSST
+672 
-678 TTSETPFNSLQR
+678 PFSGLQR
-690 ILSSAAPSLTPIDVA
+690 ILSSAASAASSSSSTPIDVA
-705 APTLPAAVDGGATFA
+705 DSTLPAAANADGGAGA
-720 TATASATATSGVS
+720 GSVS
-733 SFLNNLAASTPSTS
+733 SFLNNLAAASTPSTAATAATATAAAA
-747 VSELTPASSTESA
+747 VSSSTEGA

-773 NSFQTYSDIS
+773 NSFQTYSDLS
-783 HEESNGLVAF
+783 HDEASAGGGLVAF
-793 ENFESLDNIY
+793 ENLESLDSIY

-925 HQKFSLLAIYLADAS
+925 HQQFSLLAIYLADAS

-966 EEQSSLND
+966 EEQSNLND

>member
-1 MQRCPYLHE
+1 
-10 MRERLLDQP
+10 
-19 RETLQLENM
+19 
-28 ERANLLDNR
+28 
-37 QSATESHQVGTVVK
+37 
-51 LQGDGYHTSPAHQ
+51 
-64 RTPLVPHD
+64 
-72 LGEDFNLD
+72 
-80 FDDDFPIDARRPKN
+80 
-94 ANSPDYNVNELGDV
+94 
-108 GIIGALP
+108 
-115 YITDFFRVGQ
+115 
-125 LSGCGLLVYFFHRL
+125 
-139 PVSFP
+139 
-144 IHVHVIQCTATQLLA
+144 
-159 TRDAV
+159 
-164 FTIVPVTDQCN
+164 
-175 PFFAEP
+175 
-181 YTLMTRHIGTH
+181 
-192 VHREK
+192 
-197 DHPASKTETDTE
+197 
-209 TETMGGGE
+209 MGNGGE

-233 LPVSRSHTAGSTDSA
+233 LPVSRSHTTASTDSA

-258 ELKNVMPQPLQ
+258 ELKNVVPQPLQ

-283 LLIVVCIA
+283 ILIVVCIA

-308 TFFTYLYGTSILFL
+308 SFFTYLYGVSILFL

-333 SCCNGGNGGSKPKP
+333 SCCNGGNNQPKSP
-347 QPKEKK
+347 KKEKK
-353 AKKTKNAD
+353 SKKDKD
-361 PADSKDAKGSK
+361 PADSKDAKGTK
-372 DSGKAGKGAAYQEAP
+372 DSGKGGKPSPYQDSQVE
-387 VDAEVAVTP
+387 AEVAVTP

-508 LLEITI
+508 LLEITL

-520 ADPEASSI
+520 NDPNDSAI
-528 AHSIRQH
+528 AQSIRQH

-544 RTHTGPNS
+544 RTHNGPNE
-552 EFEVLDGEDV
+552 EFEVLDGEDL
-562 LPKNV
+562 LPVNA
-567 YKSDNVLSKLV
+567 YKTDNVLSKLV
-578 RNTVDGISKSLG
+578 RKTVDGISKTLG
-590 MGGGGGGD
+590 YGSNEVAD
-598 VTSSTTS
+598 LAATTLNSITTTSSTTS
-605 MPITTT
+605 TTT
-611 SATMRAAYTTPG
+611 RAPYTTPS
-623 YQWHSTTMAR
+623 YQWQSTTMAR

-638 ITSTTAATS
+638 ITSTTSA
-647 TMGSSSTTTSTS
+647 TMGTSSSSSSSSTTTTTPATTT
-659 TTSTASSMPSFNS
+659 TTSTAMP
-672 DLSSST
+672 T
-678 TTSETPFNSLQR
+678 TTPLTTTTTTELPYNTYQNLYS
-690 ILSSAAPSLTPIDVA
+690 SSAAPLVGDSLLSSSVA
-705 APTLPAAVDGGATFA
+705 ADTTSSFDGSSLASSVATFF
-720 TATASATATSGVS
+720 S
-733 SFLNNLAASTPSTS
+733 NLMSSTPSPTTITTTS
-747 VSELTPASSTESA
+747 TDATTTTIAAKTTENSL
-760 VNIMNNLFGPGME
+760 NLINNLME
-773 NSFQTYSDIS
+773 NSFQTYSGIS
-783 HEESNGLVAF
+783 HPESSSIMSF
-793 ENFESLDNIY
+793 ENYENLDNIY
-803 PAALSSNIGTLNSTA
+803 PAALSSNVGTLNSSA

-857 IGRYPGRMNDEDLEH
+857 IGRYPGRLSDDDLEH

-912 ALICLILFFVLVR
+912 AMISLILFFVLVR
-925 HQKFSLLAIYLADAS
+925 HQQFSLLAIYLADAS
-940 HCILMAF
+940 HCILMVF

-966 EEQSSLND
+966 EEQSNLND

-979 SAFGLFTYSVFSII
+979 SAFGLFTYSVFSVIS
-993 AGSLKVLESEPSLL
+993 GSLKVLESEPSLL
-1007 VTTTGGVAVF
+1007 VTTTSGVAVF

-1067 QKVFANPVQLEFYGF
+1067 QKVFANPVQLDFYGF
-1082 VPWSIIQRI
+1082 VPWAIIQRV

>member
-1 MQRCPYLHE
+1 
-10 MRERLLDQP
+10 MRERLLNEQN
-19 RETLQLENM
+19 RESLPLEQM

-37 QSATESHQVGTVVK
+37 QSAE
-51 LQGDGYHTSPAHQ
+51 LQQLHGDGYHTSPAHQ
-64 RTPLVPHD
+64 RTPLVPRD

-80 FDDDFPIDARRPKN
+80 FDDDFPIEVRRPKN
-94 ANSPDYNVNELGDV
+94 A
-108 GIIGALP
+108 
-115 YITDFFRVGQ
+115 
-125 LSGCGLLVYFFHRL
+125 
-139 PVSFP
+139 
-144 IHVHVIQCTATQLLA
+144 
-159 TRDAV
+159 
-164 FTIVPVTDQCN
+164 
-175 PFFAEP
+175 
-181 YTLMTRHIGTH
+181 
-192 VHREK
+192 K
-197 DHPASKTETDTE
+197 
-209 TETMGGGE
+209 
-217 VKVATV
+217 
-223 DVEGGDNMAT
+223 
-233 LPVSRSHTAGSTDSA
+233 
-248 EKNNAANKEM
+248 
-258 ELKNVMPQPLQ
+258 
-269 RTSLFIVTSLVYAI
+269 TSLFIVTSLVYAI
-283 LLIVVCIA
+283 ILIVVCIA

-308 TFFTYLYGTSILFL
+308 SFFTYLYGVSILFL

-333 SCCNGGNGGSKPKP
+333 SCCNGGNNQPKSP
-347 QPKEKK
+347 KKEKK
-353 AKKTKNAD
+353 SKKSKEKD
-361 PADSKDAKGSK
+361 PADSKDAKGTK
-372 DSGKAGKGAAYQEAP
+372 DSGKSKASPYQDSQA
-387 VDAEVAVTP
+387 DAEVAVTP
-396 KNVRKRKTT
+396 KNSRKRKTT

-508 LLEITI
+508 LLEITL
-514 YHQKRE
+514 YHQRR
-520 ADPEASSI
+520 DPDPNESSI
-528 AHSIRQH
+528 GQSIRQH

-544 RTHTGPNS
+544 RTHYGPNE
-552 EFEVLDGEDV
+552 EFEVLDGEDL
-562 LPKNV
+562 LPKDAYTTNG
-567 YKSDNVLSKLV
+567 VLSKMLAK
-578 RNTVDGISKSLG
+578 TVDGISKTLG
-590 MGGGGGGD
+590 MGSNEVAD
-598 VTSSTTS
+598 PVTSTTTTTTTTTMRPAFTTPSYQWQSTTV
-605 MPITTT
+605 
-611 SATMRAAYTTPG
+611 
-623 YQWHSTTMAR
+623 AR

-638 ITSTTAATS
+638 ITSTTAAA
-647 TMGSSSTTTSTS
+647 TMGTSSTTPSSTTSTS
-659 TTSTASSMPSFNS
+659 T
-672 DLSSST
+672 ST
-678 TTSETPFNSLQR
+678 TTTTTALPATSPLATTTTTELPFNNFQQNLY
-690 ILSSAAPSLTPIDVA
+690 SSTGSPLA
-705 APTLPAAVDGGATFA
+705 AAVEHLASSPSTTT
-720 TATASATATSGVS
+720 TAETTASGFDTSSVAS
-733 SFLNNLAASTPSTS
+733 SVASFFSSLMSSTPSSPITS
-747 VSELTPASSTESA
+747 TTTTTNIPISTTTTVSSLADKTTESSLGF
-760 VNIMNNLFGPGME
+760 INNLME
-773 NSFQTYSDIS
+773 NSYQTFSGIS
-783 HEESNGLVAF
+783 HPEAASIVTF
-793 ENFESLDNIY
+793 ENFENLDNIY
-803 PAALSSNIGTLNSTA
+803 PAALSSNVGTLNSTA
-818 CGRIDIMGTIVYDSA
+818 CGRVDIMGTIVYDSA

-857 IGRYPGRMNDEDLEH
+857 IGRYPGRMNDDDLEH

-925 HQKFSLLAIYLADAS
+925 HQQFSLLAIYLADAS
-940 HCILMAF
+940 HCILMVF

-966 EEQSSLND
+966 EEQSNLND

-979 SAFGLFTYSVFSII
+979 SAFGLFTYSVFSVIS
-993 AGSLKVLESEPSLL
+993 GSLKVLEHEPSLL
-1007 VTTTGGVAVF
+1007 VTTTSAVAVL

-1059 FAIYTFEA
+1059 FAIYTFDA
-1067 QKVFANPVQLEFYGF
+1067 QKVYANPVQLDFYGY
-1082 VPWSIIQRI
+1082 VPWAIIQRV

>member
-1 MQRCPYLHE
+1 MQRCPYIHE
-10 MRERLLDQP
+10 MRERLLNDQN
-19 RETLQLENM
+19 RESLPLEQM

-37 QSATESHQVGTVVK
+37 QSAE
-51 LQGDGYHTSPAHQ
+51 LQQLNGDGYHTSPAHQ
-64 RTPLVPHD
+64 RTPLVPRD

-80 FDDDFPIDARRPKN
+80 FDDDFPIEVRRPKN
-94 ANSPDYNVNELGDV
+94 AKVVYSLKPNSNNRSYLPANITVHGTYHTNIITGPIELW
-108 GIIGALP
+108 
-115 YITDFFRVGQ
+115 
-125 LSGCGLLVYFFHRL
+125 
-139 PVSFP
+139 
-144 IHVHVIQCTATQLLA
+144 
-159 TRDAV
+159 
-164 FTIVPVTDQCN
+164 
-175 PFFAEP
+175 
-181 YTLMTRHIGTH
+181 
-192 VHREK
+192 
-197 DHPASKTETDTE
+197 
-209 TETMGGGE
+209 
-217 VKVATV
+217 
-223 DVEGGDNMAT
+223 
-233 LPVSRSHTAGSTDSA
+233 
-248 EKNNAANKEM
+248 
-258 ELKNVMPQPLQ
+258 
-269 RTSLFIVTSLVYAI
+269 TSLFIVTSLVYAI
-283 LLIVVCIA
+283 ILIVVCIA

-308 TFFTYLYGTSILFL
+308 SFFTYLYGVSILFL

-333 SCCNGGNGGSKPKP
+333 SCCNGGNNQPKSP
-347 QPKEKK
+347 KKEKK
-353 AKKTKNAD
+353 SKKKEKD

-372 DSGKAGKGAAYQEAP
+372 DSGKSGKPSPYQEKYP
-387 VDAEVAVTP
+387 VKKRDLVRQTLIPQQDTQVDAEVAVTP
-396 KNVRKRKTT
+396 KNTRKRKTT

-508 LLEITI
+508 LLEITL
-514 YHQKRE
+514 YHQRRE
-520 ADPEASSI
+520 ADPNESSI
-528 AHSIRQH
+528 GQSIRQH

-544 RTHTGPNS
+544 RTHYGPNE
-552 EFEVLDGEDV
+552 EFEVLDGEDL
-562 LPKNV
+562 LPKNA
-567 YKSDNVLSKLV
+567 YTTNGALSKMLAK
-578 RNTVDGISKSLG
+578 TVDGISKTLG
-590 MGGGGGGD
+590 MGSNEIAD
-598 VTSSTTS
+598 VVTTTTTTTARPAFTTPSYQWQSTTV
-605 MPITTT
+605 
-611 SATMRAAYTTPG
+611 
-623 YQWHSTTMAR
+623 AR

-638 ITSTTAATS
+638 ITSTTAAA
-647 TMGSSSTTTSTS
+647 TMGTSPTTTST
-659 TTSTASSMPSFNS
+659 
-672 DLSSST
+672 T
-678 TTSETPFNSLQR
+678 TTTTTTALPITSPLATTTTTELPFNSYQHLYTTTA
-690 ILSSAAPSLTPIDVA
+690 S
-705 APTLPAAVDGGATFA
+705 PAAAMAAAADH
-720 TATASATATSGVS
+720 
-733 SFLNNLAASTPSTS
+733 LAASNGGASEAAATAASSFDSSHVASSVASFFSSLISSTPSPITTTTTNNPIT
-747 VSELTPASSTESA
+747 VSSSMTDKATENSFGL
-760 VNIMNNLFGPGME
+760 INNLME
-773 NSFQTYSDIS
+773 NSFQTFSGIS
-783 HEESNGLVAF
+783 HPEAASIVTF
-793 ENFESLDNIY
+793 ENYENLDNIY
-803 PAALSSNIGTLNSTA
+803 PAALSSNVGTLNSTA
-818 CGRIDIMGTIVYDSA
+818 CGRVDIMGTIVYDSA

-857 IGRYPGRMNDEDLEH
+857 IGRYPGRMNDDDLEH

-925 HQKFSLLAIYLADAS
+925 HQQFSLLAIYLADAS
-940 HCILMAF
+940 HCILMVF

-966 EEQSSLND
+966 EEQSNLND

-979 SAFGLFTYSVFSII
+979 SAFGLFTYSVFSVIS
-993 AGSLKVLESEPSLL
+993 GSLKVLEHEPSLL
-1007 VTTTGGVAVF
+1007 VTTTSAVAVL

-1059 FAIYTFEA
+1059 FAIYTFDA
-1067 QKVFANPVQLEFYGF
+1067 QKVYANPVSRYVQLDFYGF
-1082 VPWSIIQRI
+1082 VPWAIIQRV

>member
-1 MQRCPYLHE
+1 MQRCPYIHE
-10 MRERLLDQP
+10 MRERLLNEQP
-19 RETLQLENM
+19 RESVPLQQM

-37 QSATESHQVGTVVK
+37 QSADSNQLHA
-51 LQGDGYHTSPAHQ
+51 DGYHTSPAHQ
-64 RTPLVPHD
+64 RTPLVPRD

-94 ANSPDYNVNELGDV
+94 AKNHSSN
-108 GIIGALP
+108 ALDHVS
-115 YITDFFRVGQ
+115 IT
-125 LSGCGLLVYFFHRL
+125 S
-139 PVSFP
+139 
-144 IHVHVIQCTATQLLA
+144 
-159 TRDAV
+159 
-164 FTIVPVTDQCN
+164 
-175 PFFAEP
+175 
-181 YTLMTRHIGTH
+181 
-192 VHREK
+192 
-197 DHPASKTETDTE
+197 
-209 TETMGGGE
+209 
-217 VKVATV
+217 VK
-223 DVEGGDNMAT
+223 
-233 LPVSRSHTAGSTDSA
+233 
-248 EKNNAANKEM
+248 
-258 ELKNVMPQPLQ
+258 

-283 LLIVVCIA
+283 ILIVVCIA

-308 TFFTYLYGTSILFL
+308 TFFTYLYGVSILFL

-333 SCCNGGNGGSKPKP
+333 SCCNGGSKPKP
-347 QPKEKK
+347 PPKEKK
-353 AKKTKNAD
+353 SKKKVPD

-372 DSGKAGKGAAYQEAP
+372 DSGKSGKPSPYQDSQAE
-387 VDAEVAVTP
+387 AEVAVTT

-405 HSDLTHGSF
+405 HSDPTHGSF

-424 LGAMI
+424 LGGMI

-508 LLEITI
+508 LLEITL
-514 YHQKRE
+514 YHQRGE
-520 ADPEASSI
+520 PDPEASSI
-528 AHSIRQH
+528 AKSIRQH

-544 RTHTGPNS
+544 RTHAGPNE
-552 EFEVLDGEDV
+552 EFEVLDGEDL
-562 LPKNV
+562 LPANA
-567 YKSDNVLSKLV
+567 YKTDNVLSKLV
-578 RNTVDGISKSLG
+578 RKTVDGISKSLG
-590 MGGGGGGD
+590 MGAAAGANANAAL
-598 VTSSTTS
+598 TTLLTSTTKPLTS
-605 MPITTT
+605 TTT
-611 SATMRAAYTTPG
+611 TTTTTTTPRPFFTTPPS
-623 YQWHSTTMAR
+623 YQWQSTTMAR

-638 ITSTTAATS
+638 ITSTTAAT
-647 TMGSSSTTTSTS
+647 TTTLGTTPTTPSTTTML
-659 TTSTASSMPSFNS
+659 ASSPI
-672 DLSSST
+672 T
-678 TTSETPFNSLQR
+678 TTTTTTTTTEIPFRQHFEHSAFTT
-690 ILSSAAPSLTPIDVA
+690 AAPSVATDYLTSTHVSA
-705 APTLPAAVDGGATFA
+705 ADLAST
-720 TATASATATSGVS
+720 TAESMSTGFGTGIASFFSNLVS
-733 SFLNNLAASTPSTS
+733 STPSTAVTTS
-747 VSELTPASSTESA
+747 TPSTTTENA
-760 VNIMNNLFGPGME
+760 LNVMTNLLGPGM
-773 NSFQTYSDIS
+773 NNFQTYSEIS
-783 HEESNGLVAF
+783 HPESTGVVSFDNL
-793 ENFESLDNIY
+793 ESLDNIY

-818 CGRIDIMGTIVYDSA
+818 CGRVDIMGTIVYDSA
-833 PYLYPFIIE
+833 PFLYPFIIE

-880 RAVAMAQQARSG
+880 RAVAMAHQARSG

-925 HQKFSLLAIYLADAS
+925 HQQFSLLAIYLADAS

-947 AILAIIIGFI
+947 AVLAIIIGFI

-966 EEQSSLND
+966 EEQSNLND

-979 SAFGLFTYSVFSII
+979 SAFGLFTYSIFGVI
-993 AGSLKVLESEPSLL
+993 AGSLKAFESEPNLL
-1007 VTTTGGVAVF
+1007 VMTTSGVAVF

-1067 QKVFANPVQLEFYGF
+1067 QKVFANPVQLDFYGF
-1082 VPWSIIQRI
+1082 VPWSIIQRV

-1100 FHSAVTLAEIWK
+1100 FHSAVALAEIWK

>member
-1 MQRCPYLHE
+1 MQRCPYIHE

-37 QSATESHQVGTVVK
+37 QSASESNQ

-94 ANSPDYNVNELGDV
+94 ANG
-108 GIIGALP
+108 
-115 YITDFFRVGQ
+115 
-125 LSGCGLLVYFFHRL
+125 
-139 PVSFP
+139 
-144 IHVHVIQCTATQLLA
+144 
-159 TRDAV
+159 
-164 FTIVPVTDQCN
+164 
-175 PFFAEP
+175 
-181 YTLMTRHIGTH
+181 
-192 VHREK
+192 K
-197 DHPASKTETDTE
+197 HPAVLT
-209 TETMGGGE
+209 
-217 VKVATV
+217 
-223 DVEGGDNMAT
+223 
-233 LPVSRSHTAGSTDSA
+233 R
-248 EKNNAANKEM
+248 
-258 ELKNVMPQPLQ
+258 PQQ

-308 TFFTYLYGTSILFL
+308 TFFTYLYGVSILFL

-353 AKKTKNAD
+353 SKKAKNAD

-372 DSGKAGKGAAYQEAP
+372 DSGKAAKGAAYQEAP

-472 NARLNIHRFKVIARF
+472 NARTRPPFQLNIHRFKVIARF

-514 YHQKRE
+514 YHQKNEPE
-520 ADPEASSI
+520 AGASSI

-544 RTHTGPNS
+544 RTHAGPNS
-552 EFEVLDGEDV
+552 EFEVLDGEDI
-562 LPKNV
+562 LPKDV

-590 MGGGGGGD
+590 MGGGDQQVVAGL
-598 VTSSTTS
+598 STTS
-605 MPITTT
+605 TTT
-611 SATMRAAYTTPG
+611 TRAPFTTPN

-638 ITSTTAATS
+638 ITSATTAATTAGSSSSS
-647 TMGSSSTTTSTS
+647 TSTISPTSSAASSTATTIITPTSTAIPSSSTTFSPF
-659 TTSTASSMPSFNS
+659 STATTAALNLETSGS
-672 DLSSST
+672 DS
-678 TTSETPFNSLQR
+678 PFGGLQR
-690 ILSSAAPSLTPIDVA
+690 ILSSAAPPSL
-705 APTLPAAVDGGATFA
+705 APVDGFGSAATPLPVSVS
-720 TATASATATSGVS
+720 ASHAGSFVD
-733 SFLNNLAASTPSTS
+733 SFLASTLS
-747 VSELTPASSTESA
+747 PASSTEGSA
-760 VNIMNNLFGPGME
+760 SIMNNLFGQGPME
-773 NSFQTYSDIS
+773 NSFQTYTDLG
-783 HEESNGLVAF
+783 HEEATGLVSF
-793 ENFESLDNIY
+793 ENLESLDSIY

-925 HQKFSLLAIYLADAS
+925 HQQFSLLAIYLADAS

-947 AILAIIIGFI
+947 AILAIIVGFI

-966 EEQSSLND
+966 EEQSNLND

-1067 QKVFANPVQLEFYGF
+1067 QKVFANPVSRYVQLEFYGF

>member
-1 MQRCPYLHE
+1 
-10 MRERLLDQP
+10 
-19 RETLQLENM
+19 
-28 ERANLLDNR
+28 
-37 QSATESHQVGTVVK
+37 
-51 LQGDGYHTSPAHQ
+51 
-64 RTPLVPHD
+64 
-72 LGEDFNLD
+72 
-80 FDDDFPIDARRPKN
+80 
-94 ANSPDYNVNELGDV
+94 
-108 GIIGALP
+108 
-115 YITDFFRVGQ
+115 
-125 LSGCGLLVYFFHRL
+125 
-139 PVSFP
+139 
-144 IHVHVIQCTATQLLA
+144 
-159 TRDAV
+159 
-164 FTIVPVTDQCN
+164 
-175 PFFAEP
+175 
-181 YTLMTRHIGTH
+181 
-192 VHREK
+192 
-197 DHPASKTETDTE
+197 
-209 TETMGGGE
+209 MGGGE

-308 TFFTYLYGTSILFL
+308 TFFTYLYGVSILFL

-353 AKKTKNAD
+353 SKKAKNAD

-372 DSGKAGKGAAYQEAP
+372 DSGKAAKGAAYQEAP

-472 NARLNIHRFKVIARF
+472 NARTRPPFQLNIHRFKVIARF

-514 YHQKRE
+514 YHQKNEPE
-520 ADPEASSI
+520 AGASSI

-544 RTHTGPNS
+544 RTHAGPNS
-552 EFEVLDGEDV
+552 EFEVLDGEDI
-562 LPKNV
+562 LPKDV

-590 MGGGGGGD
+590 MGGD
-598 VTSSTTS
+598 LTSTSSTTS
-605 MPITTT
+605 TTT
-611 SATMRAAYTTPG
+611 RAPFTTPN

-638 ITSTTAATS
+638 ITSATTAATTAAGGSGTTTTSS
-647 TMGSSSTTTSTS
+647 TTISPSTTTSTIDPSSSTTTTTTTFSPFS
-659 TTSTASSMPSFNS
+659 TTTATNNNLETSSGLQRL
-672 DLSSST
+672 LSSSAN
-678 TTSETPFNSLQR
+678 P
-690 ILSSAAPSLTPIDVA
+690 PSL
-705 APTLPAAVDGGATFA
+705 APVDGFG
-720 TATASATATSGVS
+720 SAV
-733 SFLNNLAASTPSTS
+733 TPTS
-747 VSELTPASSTESA
+747 VSGSGSFMDSFLSSTLSPASSTEGSA
-760 VNIMNNLFGPGME
+760 SIMNNLFGQQGPME
-773 NSFQTYSDIS
+773 NSFQTYSDLG
-783 HEESNGLVAF
+783 HEEVTGLVSF
-793 ENFESLDNIY
+793 ENLESLDNIY

-880 RAVAMAQQARSG
+880 RAVAMAQQQRSG

-925 HQKFSLLAIYLADAS
+925 HQQFSLLAIYLADAS

-947 AILAIIIGFI
+947 AILAIIVGFI

-966 EEQSSLND
+966 EEQSNLND

-1067 QKVFANPVQLEFYGF
+1067 QKVFANPVSRYVQLEFYGF

>member
-37 QSATESHQVGTVVK
+37 QSATESNQVGTVVK

-94 ANSPDYNVNELGDV
+94 ANGN
-108 GIIGALP
+108 
-115 YITDFFRVGQ
+115 
-125 LSGCGLLVYFFHRL
+125 
-139 PVSFP
+139 
-144 IHVHVIQCTATQLLA
+144 
-159 TRDAV
+159 
-164 FTIVPVTDQCN
+164 
-175 PFFAEP
+175 
-181 YTLMTRHIGTH
+181 
-192 VHREK
+192 
-197 DHPASKTETDTE
+197 HPQVLTK
-209 TETMGGGE
+209 
-217 VKVATV
+217 
-223 DVEGGDNMAT
+223 
-233 LPVSRSHTAGSTDSA
+233 
-248 EKNNAANKEM
+248 
-258 ELKNVMPQPLQ
+258 PQK

-347 QPKEKK
+347 PAKEKK
-353 AKKTKNAD
+353 SKKTKNAD

-472 NARLNIHRFKVIARF
+472 NARTRPPFQLNIHRFKVIARF

-520 ADPEASSI
+520 ADPDASSI

-544 RTHTGPNS
+544 RTHSGPNT

-590 MGGGGGGD
+590 MGGD
-598 VTSSTTS
+598 ISSTSTTS
-605 MPITTT
+605 TTT
-611 SATMRAAYTTPG
+611 TTTRAPYTTPG

-647 TMGSSSTTTSTS
+647 TIGSSSSSSSSSTSTASSTITSTTTSTTGLPFGS
-659 TTSTASSMPSFNS
+659 AATAADAAS
-672 DLSSST
+672 
-678 TTSETPFNSLQR
+678 TTSETPFNSLER
-690 ILSSAAPSLTPIDVA
+690 ILSSVAPSSQSPVDVSA
-705 APTLPAAVDGGATFA
+705 STLPA
-720 TATASATATSGVS
+720 ATSGVS
-733 SFLNNLAASTPSTS
+733 SFIDNLVSSSTAPSPTTLGAST
-747 VSELTPASSTESA
+747 TESA

-773 NSFQTYSDIS
+773 NSFQTYSDLS
-783 HEESNGLVAF
+783 HEESNGLIAF
-793 ENFESLDNIY
+793 ENLESLDNIY

-857 IGRYPGRMNDEDLEH
+857 IGRYPGRLNDEDLEH

-925 HQKFSLLAIYLADAS
+925 HQQFSLLAIYLADAS

-947 AILAIIIGFI
+947 AILAIIVGFI

-966 EEQSSLND
+966 EEQSNLND

-1067 QKVFANPVQLEFYGF
+1067 QKVFANPVSRYVQLDFYGF

>member
-1 MQRCPYLHE
+1 MQRCPYIHE

-37 QSATESHQVGTVVK
+37 QSASESNQVGTVVK

-94 ANSPDYNVNELGDV
+94 AKVCYTFKPNPNKYSFMPAKITVQGTYETNPITGPIELW
-108 GIIGALP
+108 
-115 YITDFFRVGQ
+115 
-125 LSGCGLLVYFFHRL
+125 
-139 PVSFP
+139 
-144 IHVHVIQCTATQLLA
+144 
-159 TRDAV
+159 
-164 FTIVPVTDQCN
+164 
-175 PFFAEP
+175 
-181 YTLMTRHIGTH
+181 
-192 VHREK
+192 
-197 DHPASKTETDTE
+197 
-209 TETMGGGE
+209 
-217 VKVATV
+217 
-223 DVEGGDNMAT
+223 
-233 LPVSRSHTAGSTDSA
+233 
-248 EKNNAANKEM
+248 
-258 ELKNVMPQPLQ
+258 
-269 RTSLFIVTSLVYAI
+269 TSLFIVTSLVYAI

-308 TFFTYLYGTSILFL
+308 TFFTYLYGVSILFL

-353 AKKTKNAD
+353 SKKAKNAD

-372 DSGKAGKGAAYQEAP
+372 DSGKAAKGAAYQHTLAKFLEAP

-514 YHQKRE
+514 YHQKNEPE
-520 ADPEASSI
+520 AGASSI

-544 RTHTGPNS
+544 RTHAGPNS
-552 EFEVLDGEDV
+552 EFEVLDGEDI
-562 LPKNV
+562 LPKDV

-590 MGGGGGGD
+590 MGGD
-598 VTSSTTS
+598 QALASSTTSSTT
-605 MPITTT
+605 TTT
-611 SATMRAAYTTPG
+611 RAPFTTPN

-638 ITSTTAATS
+638 ITSATTAAT
-647 TMGSSSTTTSTS
+647 TAAGSSSTGSSTTTISPTTSS
-659 TTSTASSMPSFNS
+659 TTIPSTTISSTTI
-672 DLSSST
+672 SSST
-678 TTSETPFNSLQR
+678 TFSPFSPSTTTTTAAALNLETSGSESPFGGLQR
-690 ILSSAAPSLTPIDVA
+690 ILSSAAPPSL
-705 APTLPAAVDGGATFA
+705 APVDGFGS
-720 TATASATATSGVS
+720 ASAATPTSGSGAGSFVD
-733 SFLNNLAASTPSTS
+733 SFLASTLS
-747 VSELTPASSTESA
+747 PASSTEGSA
-760 VNIMNNLFGPGME
+760 SIMNNLFGQGPME
-773 NSFQTYSDIS
+773 NSFQTYTDLG
-783 HEESNGLVAF
+783 HEEATGLVSF
-793 ENFESLDNIY
+793 ENLESLDNIY

-925 HQKFSLLAIYLADAS
+925 HQQFSLLAIYLADAS

-947 AILAIIIGFI
+947 AILAIIVGFI

-966 EEQSSLND
+966 EEQSNLND

>member
-1 MQRCPYLHE
+1 MQRCPYIHE

-37 QSATESHQVGTVVK
+37 QSASESNQ

-94 ANSPDYNVNELGDV
+94 AN
-108 GIIGALP
+108 GIH
-115 YITDFFRVGQ
+115 Q
-125 LSGCGLLVYFFHRL
+125 
-139 PVSFP
+139 PV
-144 IHVHVIQCTATQLLA
+144 L
-159 TRDAV
+159 TR
-164 FTIVPVTDQCN
+164 
-175 PFFAEP
+175 
-181 YTLMTRHIGTH
+181 
-192 VHREK
+192 
-197 DHPASKTETDTE
+197 
-209 TETMGGGE
+209 
-217 VKVATV
+217 
-223 DVEGGDNMAT
+223 
-233 LPVSRSHTAGSTDSA
+233 
-248 EKNNAANKEM
+248 
-258 ELKNVMPQPLQ
+258 PQP

-308 TFFTYLYGTSILFL
+308 TFFTYLYGVSILFL

-333 SCCNGGNGGSKPKP
+333 SCCNGGNGNGNGSKPKP

-353 AKKTKNAD
+353 SKKAKNAD
-361 PADSKDAKGSK
+361 PADSKEAKGSK
-372 DSGKAGKGAAYQEAP
+372 DSGKAAVKGAAYQEAP

-405 HSDLTHGSF
+405 HSDPTHGSF

-472 NARLNIHRFKVIARF
+472 NARTRPPFQLNIHRFKVIARF

-514 YHQKRE
+514 WHQKNE

-528 AHSIRQH
+528 AHSVRQH

-544 RTHTGPNS
+544 RTHAGPNS
-552 EFEVLDGEDV
+552 EFEVLDGEDL
-562 LPKNV
+562 LPKDV

-590 MGGGGGGD
+590 MGGD
-598 VTSSTTS
+598 VASSTASSIVSSTT
-605 MPITTT
+605 T
-611 SATMRAAYTTPG
+611 RAPYTTAG

-638 ITSTTAATS
+638 ITSATTAATTTGGSPS
-647 TMGSSSTTTSTS
+647 TIASTTTTFGTTTTTTTSPLTTTTAIPISAGSTATDAISSTT
-659 TTSTASSMPSFNS
+659 
-672 DLSSST
+672 
-678 TTSETPFNSLQR
+678 SESPFSGLQR
-690 ILSSAAPSLTPIDVA
+690 LLSSAAPSLTPVDGSA
-705 APTLPAAVDGGATFA
+705 SSALPAAATG
-720 TATASATATSGVS
+720 SVS
-733 SFLNNLAASTPSTS
+733 SFFNSFAASTPSTS
-747 VSELTPASSTESA
+747 IGAASTEGP

-783 HEESNGLVAF
+783 HEESSGGLVAF
-793 ENFESLDNIY
+793 ENLESLDSIY

-925 HQKFSLLAIYLADAS
+925 HQQFSLLAIYLADAS

-947 AILAIIIGFI
+947 AILAIIVGFI

-966 EEQSSLND
+966 EEQSNLND

-1067 QKVFANPVQLEFYGF
+1067 QKVFANPVSRYVQLDFYGF

>member
-1 MQRCPYLHE
+1 MQRCPYIHE

-28 ERANLLDNR
+28 ERSNLLDNR
-37 QSATESHQVGTVVK
+37 QSASESNQVGTVVK

-94 ANSPDYNVNELGDV
+94 AN
-108 GIIGALP
+108 GIH
-115 YITDFFRVGQ
+115 Q
-125 LSGCGLLVYFFHRL
+125 
-139 PVSFP
+139 PV
-144 IHVHVIQCTATQLLA
+144 L
-159 TRDAV
+159 TR
-164 FTIVPVTDQCN
+164 
-175 PFFAEP
+175 
-181 YTLMTRHIGTH
+181 
-192 VHREK
+192 
-197 DHPASKTETDTE
+197 
-209 TETMGGGE
+209 
-217 VKVATV
+217 
-223 DVEGGDNMAT
+223 
-233 LPVSRSHTAGSTDSA
+233 
-248 EKNNAANKEM
+248 
-258 ELKNVMPQPLQ
+258 PQP

-308 TFFTYLYGTSILFL
+308 TFFTYLYGVSILFL

-333 SCCNGGNGGSKPKP
+333 SCCNGGNGNGNGSKPKP

-353 AKKTKNAD
+353 SKKAKNAD
-361 PADSKDAKGSK
+361 PADSKEAKGSK
-372 DSGKAGKGAAYQEAP
+372 DSGKAAVKGAAYQEAP

-405 HSDLTHGSF
+405 HSDPTHGSF

-514 YHQKRE
+514 WHQKNE

-528 AHSIRQH
+528 AHSVRQH

-552 EFEVLDGEDV
+552 EFEVLDGEDL
-562 LPKNV
+562 LPKDV

-590 MGGGGGGD
+590 MGGD
-598 VTSSTTS
+598 VASTTASSIVSSTT
-605 MPITTT
+605 T
-611 SATMRAAYTTPG
+611 RAPYTTAG

-638 ITSTTAATS
+638 ITSATTAATTTGGSPS
-647 TMGSSSTTTSTS
+647 TIASTTTTFGTTTTTSPLTTTTAIPISAGSTATDAISSTTSESTFS
-659 TTSTASSMPSFNS
+659 G
-672 DLSSST
+672 
-678 TTSETPFNSLQR
+678 LQR
-690 ILSSAAPSLTPIDVA
+690 LLTSAAPSLTPVDGSA
-705 APTLPAAVDGGATFA
+705 SSALPAAATG
-720 TATASATATSGVS
+720 SVS
-733 SFLNNLAASTPSTS
+733 SFLNSFVASTPSS
-747 VSELTPASSTESA
+747 GIGASTEGP

-783 HEESNGLVAF
+783 HEESSGGLVAF
-793 ENFESLDNIY
+793 ENLESLDSIY

-925 HQKFSLLAIYLADAS
+925 HQQFSLLAIYLADAS

-947 AILAIIIGFI
+947 AILAIIVGFI

-966 EEQSSLND
+966 EEQSNLND

-1067 QKVFANPVQLEFYGF
+1067 QKVFANPVQLDFYGF

>member
-37 QSATESHQVGTVVK
+37 QSATESNQVGTVVK

-94 ANSPDYNVNELGDV
+94 ANGNHPQVLTKPQKRVCYTFKPNPNKHSFMPAKITVQGTYQTNPITGPIELW
-108 GIIGALP
+108 
-115 YITDFFRVGQ
+115 
-125 LSGCGLLVYFFHRL
+125 
-139 PVSFP
+139 
-144 IHVHVIQCTATQLLA
+144 
-159 TRDAV
+159 
-164 FTIVPVTDQCN
+164 
-175 PFFAEP
+175 
-181 YTLMTRHIGTH
+181 
-192 VHREK
+192 
-197 DHPASKTETDTE
+197 
-209 TETMGGGE
+209 
-217 VKVATV
+217 
-223 DVEGGDNMAT
+223 
-233 LPVSRSHTAGSTDSA
+233 
-248 EKNNAANKEM
+248 
-258 ELKNVMPQPLQ
+258 
-269 RTSLFIVTSLVYAI
+269 TSLFIVTSLVYAI

-347 QPKEKK
+347 PAKEKK
-353 AKKTKNAD
+353 SKKTKNAD

-472 NARLNIHRFKVIARF
+472 NARTRPPFQLNIHRFKVIARF

-520 ADPEASSI
+520 ADPDASSI

-544 RTHTGPNS
+544 RTHSGPNT

-590 MGGGGGGD
+590 MGGD
-598 VTSSTTS
+598 ITSTSTTS
-605 MPITTT
+605 TTT
-611 SATMRAAYTTPG
+611 TTTRAPYTTPG

-647 TMGSSSTTTSTS
+647 TIGSSSSSTSTASSTTTST
-659 TTSTASSMPSFNS
+659 TTSTTGLPFGSAATAADAAS
-672 DLSSST
+672 
-678 TTSETPFNSLQR
+678 TTSETPFNSLER
-690 ILSSAAPSLTPIDVA
+690 ILSSVAPSSQSPVDVSA
-705 APTLPAAVDGGATFA
+705 STLPA
-720 TATASATATSGVS
+720 ATSGVS
-733 SFLNNLAASTPSTS
+733 SFIDNLVSSSTAPSPTLGAST
-747 VSELTPASSTESA
+747 TESA

-773 NSFQTYSDIS
+773 NSFQTYSDLS
-783 HEESNGLVAF
+783 HEESNGLIAF
-793 ENFESLDNIY
+793 ENLESLDNIY

-857 IGRYPGRMNDEDLEH
+857 IGRYPGRLNDEDLEH

-925 HQKFSLLAIYLADAS
+925 HQQFSLLAIYLADAS

-947 AILAIIIGFI
+947 AILAIIVGFI

-966 EEQSSLND
+966 EEQSNLND

-1067 QKVFANPVQLEFYGF
+1067 QKVFANPVQLDFYGF

>member
-80 FDDDFPIDARRPKN
+80 FDDDFPIDVRRPKN
-94 ANSPDYNVNELGDV
+94 ANGNHPTVL
-108 GIIGALP
+108 
-115 YITDFFRVGQ
+115 
-125 LSGCGLLVYFFHRL
+125 
-139 PVSFP
+139 
-144 IHVHVIQCTATQLLA
+144 TQ
-159 TRDAV
+159 
-164 FTIVPVTDQCN
+164 
-175 PFFAEP
+175 
-181 YTLMTRHIGTH
+181 
-192 VHREK
+192 
-197 DHPASKTETDTE
+197 
-209 TETMGGGE
+209 
-217 VKVATV
+217 
-223 DVEGGDNMAT
+223 
-233 LPVSRSHTAGSTDSA
+233 
-248 EKNNAANKEM
+248 
-258 ELKNVMPQPLQ
+258 PQK

-353 AKKTKNAD
+353 SKKTKNAD

-472 NARLNIHRFKVIARF
+472 NARTRPPFQLNIHRFKVIARF

-520 ADPEASSI
+520 ADPDASSI

-544 RTHTGPNS
+544 RTHAGPNS
-552 EFEVLDGEDV
+552 EFEVLDGEDL

-590 MGGGGGGD
+590 MGGSSSD
-598 VTSSTTS
+598 VTSTALPSTIL
-605 MPITTT
+605 PTTT
-611 SATMRAAYTTPG
+611 TTTTTTRLPYTTPG

-647 TMGSSSTTTSTS
+647 TVGSSSSSSSSSSTAFPSTISTSTMTTSTTIASNSPSSSIPFDLS
-659 TTSTASSMPSFNS
+659 TTSES
-672 DLSSST
+672 
-678 TTSETPFNSLQR
+678 PFSGLQR
-690 ILSSAAPSLTPIDVA
+690 ILSSAASAASSSSSTPIDVA
-705 APTLPAAVDGGATFA
+705 DSTLPAAANADGGAGA
-720 TATASATATSGVS
+720 GSVS
-733 SFLNNLAASTPSTS
+733 SFLNNLAAASTPSTAATAATATAAAA
-747 VSELTPASSTESA
+747 VSSSTEGA

-773 NSFQTYSDIS
+773 NSFQTYSDLS
-783 HEESNGLVAF
+783 HDEASAGGGLVAF
-793 ENFESLDNIY
+793 ENLESLDSIY

-925 HQKFSLLAIYLADAS
+925 HQQFSLLAIYLADAS

-966 EEQSSLND
+966 EEQSNLND

-1067 QKVFANPVQLEFYGF
+1067 QKVFANPVSRYVQLEFYGF

>member
-37 QSATESHQVGTVVK
+37 QSATESNQVGTVVK

-94 ANSPDYNVNELGDV
+94 AKVCYTFKPNPNKHSFMPANITVQGTYQTNPITGPIELW
-108 GIIGALP
+108 
-115 YITDFFRVGQ
+115 
-125 LSGCGLLVYFFHRL
+125 
-139 PVSFP
+139 
-144 IHVHVIQCTATQLLA
+144 
-159 TRDAV
+159 
-164 FTIVPVTDQCN
+164 
-175 PFFAEP
+175 
-181 YTLMTRHIGTH
+181 
-192 VHREK
+192 
-197 DHPASKTETDTE
+197 
-209 TETMGGGE
+209 
-217 VKVATV
+217 
-223 DVEGGDNMAT
+223 
-233 LPVSRSHTAGSTDSA
+233 
-248 EKNNAANKEM
+248 
-258 ELKNVMPQPLQ
+258 
-269 RTSLFIVTSLVYAI
+269 TSLFIVTSLVYAI

-308 TFFTYLYGTSILFL
+308 TFFTYLYGASILFL

-333 SCCNGGNGGSKPKP
+333 SCCNGGVPKPKP
-347 QPKEKK
+347 PPKEKK
-353 AKKTKNAD
+353 SKKTKNAD

-372 DSGKAGKGAAYQEAP
+372 DSGKAGKGAAYQEAAT
-387 VDAEVAVTP
+387 DAEVAVTP

-514 YHQKRE
+514 HHQKLE
-520 ADPEASSI
+520 SDPGASSI

-544 RTHTGPNS
+544 RTHAGPNN

-562 LPKNV
+562 LPRSV

-590 MGGGGGGD
+590 MGG
-598 VTSSTTS
+598 VVSSSTTS
-605 MPITTT
+605 TT
-611 SATMRAAYTTPG
+611 STTRAPYTTPG

-647 TMGSSSTTTSTS
+647 TMGSSSSHIPTSSSSTS
-659 TTSTASSMPSFNS
+659 T
-672 DLSSST
+672 SST
-678 TTSETPFNSLQR
+678 TTTTAAMPTFTETSSSSFTSESPFNSMHRLF
-690 ILSSAAPSLTPIDVA
+690 SSAAPSLTPVDVA
-705 APTLPAAVDGGATFA
+705 APTLPAAADGNAFA
-720 TATASATATSGVS
+720 SSAT
-733 SFLNNLAASTPSTS
+733 SFLNTLAAAASTPSTNAN
-747 VSELTPASSTESA
+747 VQQASSTESA
-760 VNIMNNLFGPGME
+760 VNMMNNLLGRGME
-773 NSFQTYSDIS
+773 NSFQTYSDLS
-783 HEESNGLVAF
+783 HDESNGLITF
-793 ENFESLDNIY
+793 DNLESLDNIY

-833 PYLYPFIIE
+833 PFLYPFIIE

-857 IGRYPGRMNDEDLEH
+857 IGRYPGRLNDEDLEH

-925 HQKFSLLAIYLADAS
+925 HQQFSLLAIYLADAS
-940 HCILMAF
+940 HIILMGF
-947 AILAIIIGFI
+947 AILAIIVGFI

-966 EEQSSLND
+966 EEQSNLND

-1007 VTTTGGVAVF
+1007 VTTTGGMAVF

>member
-37 QSATESHQVGTVVK
+37 QSATESNQ

-94 ANSPDYNVNELGDV
+94 ANGN
-108 GIIGALP
+108 
-115 YITDFFRVGQ
+115 
-125 LSGCGLLVYFFHRL
+125 
-139 PVSFP
+139 
-144 IHVHVIQCTATQLLA
+144 
-159 TRDAV
+159 
-164 FTIVPVTDQCN
+164 
-175 PFFAEP
+175 
-181 YTLMTRHIGTH
+181 
-192 VHREK
+192 
-197 DHPASKTETDTE
+197 HPQVLTK
-209 TETMGGGE
+209 
-217 VKVATV
+217 
-223 DVEGGDNMAT
+223 
-233 LPVSRSHTAGSTDSA
+233 
-248 EKNNAANKEM
+248 
-258 ELKNVMPQPLQ
+258 PQK

-347 QPKEKK
+347 PAKEKK
-353 AKKTKNAD
+353 SKKTKNAD

-472 NARLNIHRFKVIARF
+472 NARTRPPFQLNIHRFKVIARF

-520 ADPEASSI
+520 ADPDASSI

-544 RTHTGPNS
+544 RTHSGPNT

-590 MGGGGGGD
+590 MGGD
-598 VTSSTTS
+598 ISSTSTTS
-605 MPITTT
+605 TTT
-611 SATMRAAYTTPG
+611 TTTRAPYTTPG

-647 TMGSSSTTTSTS
+647 TIGSSSSSSSSSTSTASSTITSTTTSTTGLPFGS
-659 TTSTASSMPSFNS
+659 AATAADAAS
-672 DLSSST
+672 
-678 TTSETPFNSLQR
+678 TTSETPFNSLER
-690 ILSSAAPSLTPIDVA
+690 ILSSVAPSSQSPVDVSA
-705 APTLPAAVDGGATFA
+705 STLPA
-720 TATASATATSGVS
+720 ATSGVS
-733 SFLNNLAASTPSTS
+733 SFIDNLVSSSTAPSPTTLGAST
-747 VSELTPASSTESA
+747 TESA

-773 NSFQTYSDIS
+773 NSFQTYSDLS
-783 HEESNGLVAF
+783 HEESNGLIAF
-793 ENFESLDNIY
+793 ENLESLDNIY

-857 IGRYPGRMNDEDLEH
+857 IGRYPGRLNDEDLEH

-925 HQKFSLLAIYLADAS
+925 HQQFSLLAIYLADAS

-947 AILAIIIGFI
+947 AILAIIVGFI

-966 EEQSSLND
+966 EEQSNLND

-1067 QKVFANPVQLEFYGF
+1067 QKVFANPVSRYVQLDFYGF